1 MMIFFRYLL
10 SFFIIIVYF
19 ETAIQSVIA
28 KEQMDALPDY
38 EVLSLYEP
46 PVMTRVHAADG
57 SLMAEFATKN
67 RLYLP
72 IQSVPKILK
81 EAFIS
86 AEDKNFYSHFGLDPE
101 GLLRA
106 LINNI
111 RNIGSGKRPEGAS
124 TITQQVAK
132 NFLLNSEATLERK
145 LKEAILAMRIE
156 RTYSKDHILELYLN
170 EIYLG
175 RGTYGIAAASLTYF
189 NKSVNELT
197 LEQCAYLAAL
207 PKGPANYD
215 PFKNTK
221 RAIDRRNWVID
232 RMVAN
237 GYITREQGETAK
249 TKPLGATIRG
259 KDSYVFA
266 AEYFTEEV
274 RRRLMHR
281 YGAKTLYE
289 GGLSIRTTLDPHLQ
303 LFARRALHNGL
314 VKFDHSQGWRG
325 VYGHIEHINK
335 KDDWGI
341 ELANITGLSD
351 VPEWRLAVVLSA
363 NANKI
368 EIGLQPQREDTGLLS
383 KRREIAVLSE
393 DSSKWALNV
402 VKKNGYRKVVQNLSH
417 ILQVGDVIFVE
428 KIPNAKNVY
437 RLQQIPKVEGA
448 IVAMDPHTGRVLAM
462 VGGFS
467 FSASEFNRATQAY
480 RQPGSAFKPF
490 VYATALDN
498 GYTPA
503 SVVLDGPIEI
513 RQYNGEV
520 WQPKNYGGTF
530 AGPSTLRYGIE
541 HSRNL
546 MTIRLA
552 YDMGMPLVAE
562 YAERFGVVDK
572 LQPYLPM
579 ALGAAETTVLRMVTA
594 YSVIANGGRSI
605 NPSLID
611 RIQDRYGKTIYRHD
625 DRICEKCNA
634 QSWNNQSEPILI
646 DERDQV
652 LDPMTA
658 YQITSMMEGVVQRG
672 TAARLR
678 YLNRH
683 IAAKTGTTND
693 SKDVWFMGFTP
704 DLVVG
709 IFVGYDQPAPLG
721 YNGTGSSLAAPIFGE
736 FMEAAMK
743 GKPDVP
749 FKMPEGMILMPINR
763 KTGMLAEAGD
773 RDVIIEA
780 FKPGTGP
787 SDIYQVIGS
796 TNSFQEG
803 VPTITTSPQVNKA
816 LESGTGGL
824 Y

>member
-10 SFFIIIVYF
+10 SFVMLLGFFRAMI
-19 ETAIQSVIA
+19 E
-28 KEQMDALPDY
+28 DAFATDQANILPDY

-57 SLMAEFATKN
+57 SLMAEFATKH

-72 IQSVPKILK
+72 IQSIPKILK

-86 AEDKNFYSHFGLDPE
+86 AEDKNFYHHFGLDPE
-101 GLLRA
+101 GLSRA

-156 RTYSKDHILELYLN
+156 KTYSKEHILELYLN

-175 RGTYGIAAASLTYF
+175 RGTYGIAAAALTYF
-189 NKSVNELT
+189 NKSVNDLT
-197 LEQCAYLAAL
+197 LEECAYLAAL
-207 PKGPANYD
+207 PKGPGNYD
-215 PFKNTK
+215 PFKNTQ
-221 RAIDRRNWVID
+221 RAINRRNWVID
-232 RMVAN
+232 RMVTN
-237 GYITREQGETAK
+237 GYVTRDQGEKAK
-249 TKPLGATIRG
+249 NKPLGARLRG
-259 KDSYVFA
+259 SDSYVFA
-266 AEYFTEEV
+266 ADYFTEEV
-274 RRRLMHR
+274 RRRLMRR

-303 LFARRALHNGL
+303 ILARKALHDGL
-314 VKFDHSQGWRG
+314 IKFDHSQGWRG
-325 VYGHIEHINK
+325 AYNRIDK
-335 KDDWGI
+335 KDDWGG

-363 NANKI
+363 NANKV
-368 EIGLQPQREDTGLLS
+368 EIGLQPQRENSGLLS
-383 KRREIAVLSE
+383 KKRETAILSE
-393 DSSKWALNV
+393 KDSKWALNV
-402 VKKNGYRKVVQNLSH
+402 VKENGYRRVAHNLSQV
-417 ILQVGDVIFVE
+417 LQVGDVIFVE
-428 KIPNAKNVY
+428 KIPNTNNIY

-448 IVAMDPHTGRVLAM
+448 IVAMEPETGRVLAM

-467 FSASEFNRATQAY
+467 FSTSEFNRATQAY

-490 VYATALDN
+490 VYAAALDN

-513 RQYNGEV
+513 RQYNGEI
-520 WQPKNYGGTF
+520 WQPKNYGGTY

-552 YDMGMPLVAE
+552 YDMGMPLVSE
-562 YAERFGVVDK
+562 YAERFGIVDK

-579 ALGAAETTVLRMVTA
+579 ALGAGETTVLRMVTA

-605 NPSLID
+605 HPSLID

-625 DRICEKCNA
+625 DRLCENCNVQA
-634 QSWNNQSEPILI
+634 WDNQNEPKLI

-709 IFVGYDQPAPLG
+709 VFVGYDQPASLG

-736 FMEAAMK
+736 FMEGALK
-743 GKPDVP
+743 GKPNVP

-763 KTGMLAEAGD
+763 KTGMLAERGEQ
-773 RDVIIEA
+773 DVIIEA

-787 SDIYQVIGS
+787 ADIYQVIGG
-796 TNSFQEG
+796 TDSFQEG
-803 VPTITTSPQVNKA
+803 VPAMTTSPQVNKA

>member
-1 MMIFFRYLL
+1 MMIFLRYLL
-10 SFFIIIVYF
+10 RFFV
-19 ETAIQSVIA
+19 AIGLCGAIMWGVMTSGQA
-28 KEQMDALPDY
+28 NALPDY

-46 PVMTRVHAADG
+46 PVMTRVHASDG
-57 SLMAEFATKN
+57 RLMAEFATKH

-72 IQSVPKILK
+72 IQSIPKLVID
-81 EAFIS
+81 AFVS
-86 AEDKNFYSHFGLDPE
+86 AEDKNFYHHFGLDPE
-101 GLLRA
+101 GLSRA

-111 RNIGSGKRPEGAS
+111 RNIGSGRRPEGAS

-132 NFLLNSEATLERK
+132 NFLLSSETTLERK
-145 LKEAILAMRIE
+145 FKEAILAMRIE
-156 RTYSKDHILELYLN
+156 KTYSKDHILELYLN

-189 NKSVNELT
+189 NKSVNDLT

-215 PFKNTK
+215 PFKNTQ
-221 RAIDRRNWVID
+221 RAIERRNWVID
-232 RMVAN
+232 RMIAN
-237 GYITREQGETAK
+237 GYVTREQGEKAK
-249 TKPLGATIRG
+249 AKPLGATIRG
-259 KDSYVFA
+259 SDSYVFA
-266 AEYFTEEV
+266 ADYFTEEV
-274 RRRLMHR
+274 RRRLIHR

-303 LFARRALHNGL
+303 LIARRALHNGL
-314 VKFDHSQGWRG
+314 IRFDHAQGWRG
-325 VYGHIEHINK
+325 AYAHIDEK
-335 KDDWGI
+335 GDWGT

-351 VPEWRLAVVLSA
+351 VPEWRLAVVLST
-363 NANKI
+363 NPNKV
-368 EIGLQPQREDTGLLS
+368 EIGLQPQHEASGILS
-383 KRREIAVLSE
+383 QKREIAVLSE
-393 DSSKWALNV
+393 ADSKWALHV
-402 VKKNGYRKVVQNLSH
+402 VKENGYRKTVQNLSH
-417 ILQVGDVIFVE
+417 VLQVGDVIFVE
-428 KIPNAKNVY
+428 KLSNTNNTY

-448 IVAMDPHTGRVLAM
+448 IVAMEPHTGRVLAM

-467 FSASEFNRATQAY
+467 FAESEFNRATQAY

-490 VYATALDN
+490 VYAAALDN

-503 SVVLDGPIEI
+503 SVVLDGPIEV

-552 YDMGMPLVAE
+552 NDMGMPLVAE

-579 ALGAAETTVLRMVTA
+579 ALGAGETTVLRMVTA

-605 NPSLID
+605 KPSLID

-625 DRICEKCNA
+625 DRICENCNTN
-634 QSWNNQSEPILI
+634 SWNNQSEPTLI

-704 DLVVG
+704 DIVVG

-721 YNGTGSSLAAPIFGE
+721 YNGTGSSLAAPIFGD
-736 FMEAAMK
+736 FMVDALK

-749 FKMPEGMILMPINR
+749 FKMPKGMILMPINR
-763 KTGMLAEAGD
+763 KTGMLAERGD
-773 RDVIIEA
+773 QDVIIEA

-787 SDIYQVIGS
+787 ADIYQVIGS

-803 VPTITTSPQVNKA
+803 VPAVTTSPQVNKA

>member
-1 MMIFFRYLL
+1 MMIFLRYLL
-10 SFFIIIVYF
+10 RFFV
-19 ETAIQSVIA
+19 AIGLCGAIMWGVMTSGQA
-28 KEQMDALPDY
+28 NALPDY

-46 PVMTRVHAADG
+46 PVMTRVHASDG
-57 SLMAEFATKN
+57 RLMAEFATKH

-72 IQSVPKILK
+72 IQSIPKLVID
-81 EAFIS
+81 AFVS
-86 AEDKNFYSHFGLDPE
+86 AEDKNFYHHFGLDPE
-101 GLLRA
+101 GLSRA

-111 RNIGSGKRPEGAS
+111 RNIGSGRRPEGAS

-132 NFLLNSEATLERK
+132 NFLLSSETTLERK
-145 LKEAILAMRIE
+145 FKEAILAMRIE
-156 RTYSKDHILELYLN
+156 KTYSKDHILELYLN

-189 NKSVNELT
+189 NKSVNDLT

-215 PFKNTK
+215 PFKNTQ
-221 RAIDRRNWVID
+221 RAIERRNWVID
-232 RMVAN
+232 RMIAN
-237 GYITREQGETAK
+237 GYVTREQGEKAK
-249 TKPLGATIRG
+249 AKPLGATIRG
-259 KDSYVFA
+259 SDSYVFA
-266 AEYFTEEV
+266 ADYFTEEV
-274 RRRLMHR
+274 RRRLIHR

-303 LFARRALHNGL
+303 LIARRALHNGL
-314 VKFDHSQGWRG
+314 IRFDHAQGWRG
-325 VYGHIEHINK
+325 AYAHIDEK
-335 KDDWGI
+335 GDWGI

-351 VPEWRLAVVLSA
+351 VPEWRLAVVLST
-363 NANKI
+363 NPNKV
-368 EIGLQPQREDTGLLS
+368 EIGLQPQHEASGILS
-383 KRREIAVLSE
+383 QKREIAVLSE
-393 DSSKWALNV
+393 ADSKWALHV
-402 VKKNGYRKVVQNLSH
+402 VKENGYRKTVQNLSH
-417 ILQVGDVIFVE
+417 VLQVGDVIFVE
-428 KIPNAKNVY
+428 KLSNTNNTY

-448 IVAMDPHTGRVLAM
+448 IVAMEPHTGRVLAM

-467 FSASEFNRATQAY
+467 FAESEFNRATQAY

-490 VYATALDN
+490 VYAAALDN

-503 SVVLDGPIEI
+503 SVVLDGPIEV

-552 YDMGMPLVAE
+552 NDMGMPLVAE

-579 ALGAAETTVLRMVTA
+579 ALGAGETTVLRMVTA

-605 NPSLID
+605 KPSLID

-625 DRICEKCNA
+625 DRICENCNTN
-634 QSWNNQSEPILI
+634 SWNNQSEPTLI

-704 DLVVG
+704 DIVVG

-721 YNGTGSSLAAPIFGE
+721 YNGTGSSLAAPIFGD
-736 FMEAAMK
+736 FMVDALK

-749 FKMPEGMILMPINR
+749 FKMPKGMILMPINR
-763 KTGMLAEAGD
+763 KTGMLAERGD
-773 RDVIIEA
+773 QDVIIEA

-787 SDIYQVIGS
+787 ADIYQVIGS

-803 VPTITTSPQVNKA
+803 VPAVTTSPQVNKA

>member
-1 MMIFFRYLL
+1 MTIFLRYLL
-10 SFFIIIVYF
+10 SF
-19 ETAIQSVIA
+19 VIA
-28 KEQMDALPDY
+28 LGLWGAIMRGAIAKGQASALPDY

-46 PVMTRVHAADG
+46 PVMTRVHASDG
-57 SLMAEFATKN
+57 SLMAEFATKH

-72 IQSVPKILK
+72 IQSIPKLLK

-86 AEDKNFYSHFGLDPE
+86 AEDKNFYRHFGLDPE
-101 GLLRA
+101 GLSRA

-132 NFLLNSEATLERK
+132 NFLLSSDATLERK

-156 RTYSKDHILELYLN
+156 KTYSKDHILELYLN

-175 RGTYGIAAASLTYF
+175 HGTYGIAAASLTYF
-189 NKSVNELT
+189 NKSVNDLT

-215 PFKNTK
+215 PFKNTQ
-221 RAIDRRNWVID
+221 RAINRRNWVID

-237 GYITREQGETAK
+237 GYVTHEQGEKAK
-249 TKPLGATIRG
+249 ARPLGATMRG
-259 KDSYVFA
+259 SDSYVFA
-266 AEYFTEEV
+266 ADYFTEEV

-303 LFARRALHNGL
+303 LIARRALHNGL
-314 VKFDHSQGWRG
+314 IKFDHSQGWRG
-325 VYGHIEHINK
+325 AYNHIDK

-341 ELANITGLSD
+341 ELANIAGLSD

-363 NANKI
+363 TANRI
-368 EIGLQPQREDTGLLS
+368 EIGLQPKREASGLLS
-383 KRREIAVLSE
+383 TERETAVLSE
-393 DSSKWALNV
+393 ADSKWALHI
-402 VKKNGYRKVVQNLSH
+402 VKENGYRRTVQNLSH
-417 ILQVGDVIFVE
+417 VLQVGDVIFVE
-428 KIPNAKNVY
+428 KVSNTNNLY

-448 IVAMDPHTGRVLAM
+448 IVAMEPHTGRVLAM

-467 FSASEFNRATQAY
+467 FAASEFNRATQAY

-490 VYATALDN
+490 VYAAALDN

-541 HSRNL
+541 YSRNL
-546 MTIRLA
+546 MTVRLA
-552 YDMGMPLVAE
+552 NDMGMPLVAE
-562 YAERFGVVDK
+562 YAERFGIVDK

-625 DRICEKCNA
+625 DRICENCNA
-634 QSWNNQSEPILI
+634 QSWDNQSEPILI

-678 YLNRH
+678 FLNRH

-709 IFVGYDQPAPLG
+709 IFIGYDQPAPLG
-721 YNGTGSSLAAPIFGE
+721 YGGTGSSLAAPIFGE
-736 FMEAAMK
+736 FMEAALK

-749 FKMPEGMILMPINR
+749 FKMPKGMILMPINR
-763 KTGMLAEAGD
+763 KTGMLAEKGD
-773 RDVIIEA
+773 HDVIIEA

-787 SDIYQVIGS
+787 ADIYQVIGS
-796 TNSFQEG
+796 TDSFQEG
-803 VPTITTSPQVNKA
+803 IPLGTTSPQVNKA

>member
-1 MMIFFRYLL
+1 MMIFFRYFL
-10 SFFIIIVYF
+10 SFVITVVVGEVVIQG
-19 ETAIQSVIA
+19 AIAQ
-28 KEQMDALPDY
+28 EQTSALPDY

-46 PVMTRVHAADG
+46 SVMTRVHAADG
-57 SLMAEFATKN
+57 SLMAEFATKH

-72 IQSVPKILK
+72 IQSIPKILK

-86 AEDKNFYSHFGLDPE
+86 AEDKNFYRHFGLDPE
-101 GLLRA
+101 GLSRA

-132 NFLLNSEATLERK
+132 NFLLNSETTLERK

-156 RTYSKDHILELYLN
+156 KTYSKDHILELYLN

-189 NKSVNELT
+189 NKSVNDLT

-221 RAIDRRNWVID
+221 RAISRRNWVID
-232 RMVAN
+232 RMIAN
-237 GYITREQGETAK
+237 GYITREQGEKAK
-249 TKPLGATIRG
+249 ANPLGATMRG
-259 KDSYVFA
+259 SDSYVFA
-266 AEYFTEEV
+266 ADYFTEEV
-274 RRRLMHR
+274 RRHLMYR

-289 GGLSIRTTLDPHLQ
+289 GGLSIRTTLDPYLQ
-303 LFARRALHNGL
+303 LLARRALHNGL
-314 VKFDHSQGWRG
+314 IKFDHSQGWRG
-325 VYGHIEHINK
+325 AYDHLDK

-351 VPEWRLAVVLSA
+351 VPEWRLAVVLST
-363 NANKI
+363 NDNKV
-368 EIGLQPQREDTGLLS
+368 EIGLQPEREASGLLS
-383 KRREIAVLSE
+383 KKRETAILSE
-393 DSSKWALNV
+393 ADSKWALNV
-402 VKKNGYRKVVQNLSH
+402 VKENGHRKMVQNLSH

-428 KIPNAKNVY
+428 KVPNTNNIY
-437 RLQQIPKVEGA
+437 RLQQIPKVAGA
-448 IVAMDPHTGRVLAM
+448 FVAMEPRTGRVLAM

-467 FSASEFNRATQAY
+467 FAASEFNRATQAY

-490 VYATALDN
+490 VYAAALDN
-498 GYTPA
+498 GYTPS

-513 RQYNGEV
+513 RQYNGEI

-562 YAERFGVVDK
+562 YAERFGIVDK

-594 YSVIANGGRSI
+594 YSIIANGGRSI
-605 NPSLID
+605 KPSLID

-625 DRICEKCNA
+625 DRICENCYA
-634 QSWNNQSEPILI
+634 QSWDNQNEPTLL

-736 FMEAAMK
+736 FMAEALK

-763 KTGMLAEAGD
+763 KTGMLAERGD
-773 RDVIIEA
+773 HDVIIEA

-787 SDIYQVIGS
+787 ADIYQVIGS
-796 TNSFQEG
+796 TDSFQEG
-803 VPTITTSPQVNKA
+803 VPSGTTSPQVNKA

>member
-1 MMIFFRYLL
+1 MIIFFRYLL
-10 SFFIIIVYF
+10 KFVVAIGFLGATILLII
-19 ETAIQSVIA
+19 TRSQAS
-28 KEQMDALPDY
+28 KLPDY

-46 PVMTRVHAADG
+46 SVMTRVHASDG
-57 SLMAEFATKN
+57 SLMAEFATKY

-72 IQSVPKILK
+72 IQSIPKLLK
-81 EAFIS
+81 DAFIS
-86 AEDKNFYSHFGLDPE
+86 AEDKNFYHHFGLDPE

-106 LINNI
+106 LVNNI

-132 NFLLNSEATLERK
+132 NFLLSSDATLERK

-156 RTYSKDHILELYLN
+156 KTYSKDHILELYLN

-175 RGTYGIAAASLTYF
+175 RGTYGIAAASLIYF
-189 NKSVNELT
+189 HKSVNELT

-237 GYITREQGETAK
+237 GYVTFKQGEEAK
-249 TKPLGATIRG
+249 AKPLGVAIHNN
-259 KDSYVFA
+259 DSDIFTA
-266 AEYFTEEV
+266 DYFIEEV
-274 RRRLMHR
+274 RRHLIHR

-289 GGLSIRTTLDPHLQ
+289 GGLSVRTTLDPHLQ
-303 LFARRALHNGL
+303 LIARRALQNGL
-314 VKFDHSQGWRG
+314 IRFDHSQGWRG
-325 VYGHIEHINK
+325 PYEHIDKNN
-335 KDDWGI
+335 DWGVK
-341 ELANITGLSD
+341 LASIAKLND
-351 VPEWRLAVVLSA
+351 VPEWHLAVVLSA

-368 EIGLQPQREDTGLLS
+368 KIGLQPQREASGLISTKRDTA
-383 KRREIAVLSE
+383 ILSE
-393 DSSKWALNV
+393 ADSKWALRTIN
-402 VKKNGYRKVVQNLSH
+402 KNGYRKTVQDLSH
-417 ILQVGDVIFVE
+417 VLQVGDVIFVE
-428 KIPNAKNVY
+428 KISNADNLY

-448 IVAMDPHTGRVLAM
+448 IVAMEPHTGRVLAM

-467 FSASEFNRATQAY
+467 FAASEFNRATQAY

-490 VYATALDN
+490 VYAAALDN

-503 SVVLDGPIEI
+503 SVILDGPIEV
-513 RQYNGEV
+513 RQTNGEI

-541 HSRNL
+541 YSRNL
-546 MTIRLA
+546 MTVRLA

-572 LQPYLPM
+572 LLPYLPM
-579 ALGAAETTVLRMVTA
+579 ALGASETTVLRMVTA

-605 NPSLID
+605 KPSLID
-611 RIQDRYGKTIYRHD
+611 RIQDRYGRTIYRHD
-625 DRICEKCNA
+625 DRLCENCNA
-634 QSWNNQSEPILI
+634 QSWDNQHEPTLI

-672 TAARLR
+672 TAARLH

-683 IAAKTGTTND
+683 IAAKTGTTNN

-704 DLVVG
+704 DIVVG
-709 IFVGYDQPAPLG
+709 IFIGYDQPAPLG

-736 FMEAAMK
+736 FMQAALK

-749 FKMPEGMILMPINR
+749 FKMPKGMILMPINR
-763 KTGMLAEAGD
+763 KTGMRAEAGD

-787 SDIYQVIGS
+787 ADIYQVIDGI
-796 TNSFQEG
+796 TSFQEG
-803 VPTITTSPQVNKA
+803 VPSITISPQVNKA

>member
-1 MMIFFRYLL
+1 MMIFLRYLL
-10 SFFIIIVYF
+10 RFFV
-19 ETAIQSVIA
+19 AIGLCGAIMWGVMTSGQA
-28 KEQMDALPDY
+28 NALPDY

-46 PVMTRVHAADG
+46 PVMTRVHASDG
-57 SLMAEFATKN
+57 RLMAEFATKH

-72 IQSVPKILK
+72 IQSIPKLVID
-81 EAFIS
+81 AFVS
-86 AEDKNFYSHFGLDPE
+86 AEDKNFYHHFGLDPE
-101 GLLRA
+101 GLSRA

-111 RNIGSGKRPEGAS
+111 RNIGSGRRPEGAS

-132 NFLLNSEATLERK
+132 NFLLSSETTLERK
-145 LKEAILAMRIE
+145 FKEAILAMRIE
-156 RTYSKDHILELYLN
+156 KTYSKDHILELYLN

-189 NKSVNELT
+189 NKSVNDLT

-215 PFKNTK
+215 PFKNTQ
-221 RAIDRRNWVID
+221 RAIERRNWVID
-232 RMVAN
+232 RMIAN
-237 GYITREQGETAK
+237 GYVTREQGEKAK
-249 TKPLGATIRG
+249 AKPLGVTIRG
-259 KDSYVFA
+259 SDSYVFA
-266 AEYFTEEV
+266 ADYFTEEV
-274 RRRLMHR
+274 RRRLIHR

-303 LFARRALHNGL
+303 LIARRALHNGL
-314 VKFDHSQGWRG
+314 IRFDHAQGWRG
-325 VYGHIEHINK
+325 AYAHIDEK
-335 KDDWGI
+335 GDWGT

-351 VPEWRLAVVLSA
+351 VPEWRLAVVLST
-363 NANKI
+363 NPNKV
-368 EIGLQPQREDTGLLS
+368 EIGLQPQHEASGILS
-383 KRREIAVLSE
+383 QKREIAVLSE
-393 DSSKWALNV
+393 ADSKWALHV
-402 VKKNGYRKVVQNLSH
+402 VKENGYRKTVQNLSH
-417 ILQVGDVIFVE
+417 VLQVGDVIFVE
-428 KIPNAKNVY
+428 KLSNTNNTY

-448 IVAMDPHTGRVLAM
+448 IVAMEPHTGRVLAM

-467 FSASEFNRATQAY
+467 FAESEFNRATQAY

-490 VYATALDN
+490 VYAAALDN

-503 SVVLDGPIEI
+503 SVVLDGPIEV

-552 YDMGMPLVAE
+552 NDMGMPLVAE

-579 ALGAAETTVLRMVTA
+579 ALGAGETTVLRMVTA

-605 NPSLID
+605 KPSLID

-625 DRICEKCNA
+625 DRICENCNTN
-634 QSWNNQSEPILI
+634 SWNNQSEPTLI

-704 DLVVG
+704 DIVVG

-721 YNGTGSSLAAPIFGE
+721 YNGTGSSLAAPIFGD
-736 FMEAAMK
+736 FMVDALK

-749 FKMPEGMILMPINR
+749 FKMPKGMILMPINR
-763 KTGMLAEAGD
+763 KTGMLAERGD
-773 RDVIIEA
+773 QDVIIEA

-787 SDIYQVIGS
+787 ADIYQVIGS

-803 VPTITTSPQVNKA
+803 VPAVTTSPQVNKA

>member
-1 MMIFFRYLL
+1 MIIFFRYLL
-10 SFFIIIVYF
+10 SF
-19 ETAIQSVIA
+19 VITLGIEGAVAQGARA
-28 KEQMDALPDY
+28 KEQTTTLPDY

-57 SLMAEFATKN
+57 SLMAEFATKH

-72 IQSVPKILK
+72 IQSIPKTLK

-86 AEDKNFYSHFGLDPE
+86 AEDKNFYHHFGLDPE
-101 GLLRA
+101 GLSRA

-132 NFLLNSEATLERK
+132 NFLLSSEATLERK

-156 RTYSKDHILELYLN
+156 KTYSKDHILELYLN

-189 NKSVNELT
+189 NKSVNNLT

-215 PFKNTK
+215 PFKNTQ
-221 RAIDRRNWVID
+221 RAISRRNWVID

-237 GYITREQGETAK
+237 GYVTREQGEKAK

-259 KDSYVFA
+259 SDSYVFA
-266 AEYFTEEV
+266 ADYFTEEV
-274 RRRLMHR
+274 RRRLMNR
-281 YGAKTLYE
+281 YGTKTLYE

-303 LFARRALHNGL
+303 LLARRALHNGL

-325 VYGHIEHINK
+325 AYDHIDK

-351 VPEWRLAVVLSA
+351 VPEWRLAVVLSS
-363 NANKI
+363 NANKV
-368 EIGLQPQREDTGLLS
+368 EIGLQPQRETSGLLS
-383 KRREIAVLSE
+383 KKRETAVLSE
-393 DSSKWALNV
+393 EDSKWALHV
-402 VKKNGYRKVVQNLSH
+402 VKQDGHRRTVQNLSH
-417 ILQVGDVIFVE
+417 VLQIGDVIFVE
-428 KIPNAKNVY
+428 KIPNKNGIY

-448 IVAMDPHTGRVLAM
+448 VVAMEPHTGRVLAM

-467 FSASEFNRATQAY
+467 FAASEFNRATQAY

-490 VYATALDN
+490 VYAAALDN

-503 SVVLDGPIEI
+503 SVILDGPIEI
-513 RQYNGEV
+513 RQYNGEI

-541 HSRNL
+541 YSRNL

-562 YAERFGVVDK
+562 YAERFGLVDK

-579 ALGAAETTVLRMVTA
+579 ALGAGETTVLRMVTA
-594 YSVIANGGRSI
+594 YSVIANGGHSI

-625 DRICEKCNA
+625 DRLCEKCNA
-634 QSWNNQSEPILI
+634 QLWDNQSEPTLI

-658 YQITSMMEGVVQRG
+658 YQVTSMMEGVIQRG

-736 FMEAAMK
+736 FMEAALK

-749 FKMPEGMILMPINR
+749 FKMPEGMVLMPINR
-763 KTGMLAEAGD
+763 KTGMLAERGD

-787 SDIYQVIGS
+787 ADIYQVIGS

-803 VPTITTSPQVNKA
+803 VPSGTISPQVNKA
-816 LESGTGGL
+816 LESGTEGL

>member
-1 MMIFFRYLL
+1 MIIFFRYLL
-10 SFFIIIVYF
+10 CSIFMIYF
-19 ETAIQSVIA
+19 LGTMTQGVIA
-28 KEQMDALPDY
+28 KEQMSALPDY

-72 IQSVPKILK
+72 IQSIPKILK

-86 AEDKNFYSHFGLDPE
+86 AEDKNFYHHFGLDPV
-101 GLLRA
+101 GLSRA

-111 RNIGSGKRPEGAS
+111 SNIGSGKRLEGAS

-132 NFLLNSEATLERK
+132 NFLLNSEATLKRK

-175 RGTYGIAAASLTYF
+175 RGTYGIAAAALTYF
-189 NKSVNELT
+189 NKSVNDLT
-197 LEQCAYLAAL
+197 LEQCAYLASL

-215 PFKNTK
+215 PFKNTQ
-221 RAIDRRNWVID
+221 RAINRRNWVID
-232 RMVAN
+232 RMVTN
-237 GYITREQGETAK
+237 GYVTHEEAEKAK
-249 TKPLGATIRG
+249 AKPLGAMIRG
-259 KDSYVFA
+259 SESYVFA
-266 AEYFTEEV
+266 ADYFTEEV
-274 RRRLMHR
+274 RRRLMKR

-289 GGLSIRTTLDPHLQ
+289 GGLSVRTTLDPHLQ
-303 LFARRALHNGL
+303 LFAQRALRNGL
-314 VKFDHSQGWRG
+314 IRFDHSQGWRG
-325 VYGHIEHINK
+325 VYEHIDN
-335 KDDWGI
+335 KDDWGR
-341 ELANITGLSD
+341 ELAKITGLSD

-363 NANKI
+363 NANKV
-368 EIGLQPQREDTGLLS
+368 EIGLQPKRESSGLLS
-383 KRREIAVLSE
+383 KKRETAILSE
-393 DSSKWALNV
+393 DDSKWALNV
-402 VKKNGYRKVVQNLSH
+402 VDKNGYRRVVPNLTH
-417 ILQVGDVIFVE
+417 LLRVGDVIFVE
-428 KIPNAKNVY
+428 KVSATDRTY

-448 IVAMDPHTGRVLAM
+448 LVAMEPHTGRVLAM
-462 VGGFS
+462 MGGFS
-467 FSASEFNRATQAY
+467 FASSEFNRATQAY

-490 VYATALDN
+490 VYAAALDN

-503 SVVLDGPIEI
+503 SVILDGPIEI
-513 RQYNGEV
+513 RQTNGEI

-541 HSRNL
+541 YSRNL

-562 YAERFGVVDK
+562 YAERFGIVDK

-611 RIQDRYGKTIYRHD
+611 RVQDRYGTTIYRHD
-625 DRICEKCNA
+625 DRVCENCNA
-634 QSWNNQSEPILI
+634 QSWDNQMEPTLI

-658 YQITSMMEGVVQRG
+658 YQITSMMEGVFQRG

-678 YLNRH
+678 FLNRH
-683 IAAKTGTTND
+683 VAAKTGTTND

-709 IFVGYDQPAPLG
+709 IFIGYDQPAPLG
-721 YNGTGSSLAAPIFGE
+721 YSGTGSSLAAPIFGE
-736 FMEAAMK
+736 FMDAALK

-749 FKMPEGMILMPINR
+749 FKMPKGMILMPINR
-763 KTGMLAEAGD
+763 RTGMLAEAGD

-787 SDIYQVIGS
+787 ADIYKVIGGA
-796 TNSFQEG
+796 NSFQEG
-803 VPTITTSPQVNKA
+803 FSSGTASPQVNKA
-816 LESGTGGL
+816 LESGADGL

>member
-1 MMIFFRYLL
+1 MIFFRYFLK
-10 SFFIIIVYF
+10 IIVIF
-19 ETAIQSVIA
+19 GFFGIVLTKSQAS
-28 KEQMDALPDY
+28 ALPDY

-46 PVMTRVHAADG
+46 PVMTRVHASDG
-57 SLMAEFATKN
+57 SLIAEFATKH

-72 IQSVPKILK
+72 IQSIPKMLK
-81 EAFIS
+81 DAFIS
-86 AEDKNFYSHFGLDPE
+86 AEDKNFYRHFGLDPE
-101 GLLRA
+101 GFSRA

-111 RNIGSGKRPEGAS
+111 RNIGSGQRPEGAS

-132 NFLLNSEATLERK
+132 NFLLNSDATFERK
-145 LKEAILAMRIE
+145 FKEAILAMRIE

-175 RGTYGIAAASLTYF
+175 RGSYGVAAASLVYF
-189 NKSVNELT
+189 NKSVNDLT
-197 LEQCAYLAAL
+197 LEQSAYLASL

-215 PFKNTK
+215 PFKYTQ

-237 GYITREQGETAK
+237 GYATFEQGKKAK
-249 TKPLGATIRG
+249 EKPLGVVTRNNDSHIFSADYFVEEIRRHLIR
-259 KDSYVFA
+259 D
-266 AEYFTEEV
+266 
-274 RRRLMHR
+274 

-289 GGLSIRTTLDPHLQ
+289 GGLSVRTTLDPNLQ
-303 LFARRALHNGL
+303 LVARRALQNGL
-314 VKFDHSQGWRG
+314 IKFDHSQGWRG
-325 VYGHIEHINK
+325 AYKHINEK
-335 KDDWGI
+335 GDWGTK
-341 ELANITGLSD
+341 LADIPGLND
-351 VPEWRLAVVLSA
+351 VPEWKLAIVLSTH
-363 NANKI
+363 ANKI
-368 EIGLQPQREDTGLLS
+368 EIGLQPQRESSGTLS
-383 KRREIAVLSE
+383 KKREIAVLSE
-393 DSSKWALNV
+393 EDSKWALKVINENGS
-402 VKKNGYRKVVQNLSH
+402 KKSVPNLSH
-417 ILQVGDVIFVE
+417 ILHVGDVIFVE
-428 KIPNAKNVY
+428 KVPNISNTY

-448 IVAMDPHTGRVLAM
+448 IIAMEPHTGRVLAM

-490 VYATALDN
+490 VYAAALDN
-498 GYTPA
+498 GYTPS
-503 SVVLDGPIEI
+503 SVILDGPIEV
-513 RQYNGEV
+513 RQVNGEI

-541 HSRNL
+541 YSRNL

-552 YDMGMPLVAE
+552 HDMGMPLVAE
-562 YAERFGVVDK
+562 YAERFGIVDK

-605 NPSLID
+605 KPSLID

-625 DRICEKCNA
+625 NRLCENCNVE
-634 QSWNNQSEPILI
+634 SWNNQTEPTLI

-658 YQITSMMEGVVQRG
+658 YQITSMMEGAVQRG
-672 TAARLR
+672 TAAHLH

-704 DLVVG
+704 DIVVG
-709 IFVGYDQPAPLG
+709 IFIGYDRPAPLG
-721 YNGTGSSLAAPIFGE
+721 YGTGSSLAAPIFGE
-736 FMEAAMK
+736 FMQAALK
-743 GKPDVP
+743 DKPDVP
-749 FKMPEGMILMPINR
+749 FKMPKGMILMPINR
-763 KTGMLAEAGD
+763 RTGMLAEEGD
-773 RDVIIEA
+773 NNVIIEA

-787 SDIYQVIGS
+787 ADIYQVIDGS
-796 TNSFQEG
+796 GSFQEG
-803 VPTITTSPQVNKA
+803 LPSTTISPQVNKA
-816 LESGTGGL
+816 LESGAGGL

>member
-10 SFFIIIVYF
+10 SFVMLLGFCC
-19 ETAIQSVIA
+19 AMIQ
-28 KEQMDALPDY
+28 DALATDQANILPDY

-57 SLMAEFATKN
+57 SLMAEFATKH

-72 IQSVPKILK
+72 IQSIPKILK

-86 AEDKNFYSHFGLDPE
+86 AEDKNFYHHFGLDPE
-101 GLLRA
+101 GLSRA
-106 LINNI
+106 LVNNI

-156 RTYSKDHILELYLN
+156 KTYSKEHILELYLN

-175 RGTYGIAAASLTYF
+175 RGTYGIAAAALTYF
-189 NKSVNELT
+189 NKSVNDLT
-197 LEQCAYLAAL
+197 LEECAYLAAL
-207 PKGPANYD
+207 PKGPGNYD
-215 PFKNTK
+215 PFKNTQ
-221 RAIDRRNWVID
+221 RAINRRNWVID
-232 RMVAN
+232 RMVTN
-237 GYITREQGETAK
+237 GYVTREQGEKAK
-249 TKPLGATIRG
+249 TKLLGARLRG
-259 KDSYVFA
+259 SDSYVFA
-266 AEYFTEEV
+266 ADYFTEEV
-274 RRRLMHR
+274 RRRLMRR

-303 LFARRALHNGL
+303 ILARKALHNGL
-314 VKFDHSQGWRG
+314 IKFDHSQGWRG
-325 VYGHIEHINK
+325 AYDRIDK
-335 KDDWGI
+335 KDDWGG

-363 NANKI
+363 NANKV
-368 EIGLQPQREDTGLLS
+368 EIGLQPKRENSGLLS
-383 KRREIAVLSE
+383 KKRETAILSE
-393 DSSKWALNV
+393 KDSKWALNV
-402 VKKNGYRKVVQNLSH
+402 VKENGYRRIAHNLSQV
-417 ILQVGDVIFVE
+417 LQVGDVIFVE
-428 KIPNAKNVY
+428 KIPNANNIY

-448 IVAMDPHTGRVLAM
+448 IVAMEPETGRVLAM

-490 VYATALDN
+490 VYAAALDN

-513 RQYNGEV
+513 RQYNGEI
-520 WQPKNYGGTF
+520 WQPKNYGGTY

-552 YDMGMPLVAE
+552 YDMGMPLVSE
-562 YAERFGVVDK
+562 YAERFGIVDK

-579 ALGAAETTVLRMVTA
+579 ALGAGETTVLRMVTA

-605 NPSLID
+605 HPSLID

-625 DRICEKCNA
+625 DRLCENCNV
-634 QSWNNQSEPILI
+634 QTWDNQNEPKLI

-709 IFVGYDQPAPLG
+709 VFVGYDQPAPLG

-736 FMEAAMK
+736 FMEGALK
-743 GKPDVP
+743 GKPNVP

-763 KTGMLAEAGD
+763 KTGMLAERGEQ
-773 RDVIIEA
+773 DVIIEA

-787 SDIYQVIGS
+787 ADIYQVIGG

-803 VPTITTSPQVNKA
+803 VPAMTTSPQVNKA

>member
-1 MMIFFRYLL
+1 MMIFFKYLL
-10 SFFIIIVYF
+10 SFFV
-19 ETAIQSVIA
+19 AIWFWGEITRVA
-28 KEQMDALPDY
+28 MAGDKADTLPDY

-46 PVMTRVHAADG
+46 PVMTRIHASDG

-72 IQSVPKILK
+72 IQSIPKLLK

-86 AEDKNFYSHFGLDPE
+86 AEDKNFYQHFGLDPE
-101 GLLRA
+101 GLSRA

-132 NFLLNSEATLERK
+132 NFLLSSDATLERK

-175 RGTYGIAAASLTYF
+175 RSTYGIAAASLTYF
-189 NKSVNELT
+189 NKSVNDLT
-197 LEQCAYLAAL
+197 LEQCAYLASL

-215 PFKNTK
+215 PFKNAQ
-221 RAIDRRNWVID
+221 RALNRRNWVID

-237 GYITREQGETAK
+237 GYVTREQGEEAK
-249 TKPLGATIRG
+249 AKPLGAIMRG
-259 KDSYVFA
+259 SDNYVFA
-266 AEYFTEEV
+266 ADYFTEEV
-274 RRRLMHR
+274 RRRLVHR

-289 GGLSIRTTLDPHLQ
+289 GGLSVRTTLDPNLQ
-303 LFARRALHNGL
+303 LIARRALHNGL
-314 VKFDHSQGWRG
+314 IKFDRLQGWRG
-325 VYGHIEHINK
+325 AYKHIDK
-335 KDDWGI
+335 KDDWGV
-341 ELANITGLSD
+341 ELANIAGLSD
-351 VPEWRLAVVLSA
+351 VPEWRLAIVLSA
-363 NANKI
+363 NANRI
-368 EIGLQPQREDTGLLS
+368 EIGLQPQREASGLLS
-383 KRREIAVLSE
+383 KKRETAVLSE
-393 DSSKWALNV
+393 VDSKWALHIA
-402 VKKNGYRKVVQNLSH
+402 KEDGYQKAVPSLSH
-417 ILQVGDVIFVE
+417 VLRVGDVIFVE
-428 KIPNAKNVY
+428 KVSNTNNTY

-448 IVAMDPHTGRVLAM
+448 IVAMEPHTGRVLAM
-462 VGGFS
+462 IGGFS
-467 FSASEFNRATQAY
+467 FAVSEFNRATQAY

-490 VYATALDN
+490 VYAAALDN

-513 RQYNGEV
+513 RQYNGEI

-541 HSRNL
+541 YSRNL

-552 YDMGMPLVAE
+552 NDMGMPLVAE
-562 YAERFGVVDK
+562 YAERFGLIDK

-579 ALGAAETTVLRMVTA
+579 ALGAGETTVLRMVTA

-625 DRICEKCNA
+625 DRLCENCNTA
-634 QSWNNQSEPILI
+634 LWDNQKEPTLI

-658 YQITSMMEGVVQRG
+658 YQITSMMEGVIQRG

-683 IAAKTGTTND
+683 IAGKTGTTND

-709 IFVGYDQPAPLG
+709 IFIGYDQPAPLG
-721 YNGTGSSLAAPIFGE
+721 FNGTGSTLAAPVFGD
-736 FMEAAMK
+736 FMEAALK
-743 GKPDVP
+743 GKPDVS

-763 KTGMLAEAGD
+763 KTGMLTERGD
-773 RDVIIEA
+773 NDVIIEA

-787 SDIYQVIGS
+787 ADIYQVIGS

>member
-1 MMIFFRYLL
+1 MQFG
-10 SFFIIIVYF
+10 IV
-19 ETAIQSVIA
+19 TSAQAS
-28 KEQMDALPDY
+28 ALPDY

-46 PVMTRVHAADG
+46 PVMSRVHAADG
-57 SLMAEFATKN
+57 SLIAEFATKY

-72 IQSVPKILK
+72 IQSVPKLLK

-101 GLLRA
+101 GLSRA

-111 RNIGSGKRPEGAS
+111 RNVGSGKRPEGAS

-132 NFLLNSEATLERK
+132 NFLLNSDATFERK
-145 LKEAILAMRIE
+145 FKEAILAMRIE
-156 RTYSKDHILELYLN
+156 KTYSKDHILELYLN

-175 RGTYGIAAASLTYF
+175 RGAYGIAAASLVYF
-189 NKSVNELT
+189 NRSVSDLT

-215 PFKNTK
+215 PFRHTK

-232 RMVAN
+232 RMIKN
-237 GYITREQGETAK
+237 GYVTFEQGKKAK
-249 TKPLGATIRG
+249 EKPLGVSIRDG
-259 KDSYVFA
+259 DNHVFTA
-266 AEYFTEEV
+266 DYFVEEI
-274 RRRLMHR
+274 RRNLIRD

-289 GGLSIRTTLDPHLQ
+289 GGLSVRTTLDPHLQ
-303 LFARRALHNGL
+303 FIARRALQKGL

-325 VYGHIEHINK
+325 AYKHIDK
-335 KDDWGI
+335 KGDWGLA
-341 ELANITGLSD
+341 LANIPGLND
-351 VPEWRLAVVLSA
+351 VPEWRLAVVLSVS
-363 NANKI
+363 ANKI
-368 EIGLQPQREDTGLLS
+368 EIGLQPQYESSGLLS
-383 KRREIAVLSE
+383 KKREIAVLSE
-393 DSSKWALNV
+393 DDSKWALKSAHENEDQ
-402 VKKNGYRKVVQNLSH
+402 KISENLSH
-417 ILQVGDVIFVE
+417 VLRVGDVVFVE
-428 KIPNAKNVY
+428 KVSNTGHAY

-448 IVAMDPHTGRVLAM
+448 LIAMEPRTGRVLAM
-462 VGGFS
+462 IGGFS
-467 FSASEFNRATQAY
+467 FSNSEFNRATQAY

-490 VYATALDN
+490 VYAAALDN

-503 SVVLDGPIEI
+503 SVILDGPVEV
-513 RQYNGEV
+513 RQMNGEI

-541 HSRNL
+541 YSRNL

-552 YDMGMPLVAE
+552 HDMGMPLVAE
-562 YAERFGVVDK
+562 YAERFGIVDR
-572 LQPYLPM
+572 LRPYLPM

-605 NPSLID
+605 KPSLID

-625 DRICEKCNA
+625 ERLCANCNVE
-634 QSWNNQSEPILI
+634 SWNNQKEPTLI
-646 DERDQV
+646 DERDQI

-658 YQITSMMEGVVQRG
+658 YQITSMMEGAVQRG
-672 TAARLR
+672 TAAHLH
-678 YLNRH
+678 YLKRH

-709 IFVGYDQPAPLG
+709 IFIGYDRPAPLG
-721 YNGTGSSLAAPIFGE
+721 YGTGSSLAAPIFGE
-736 FMEAAMK
+736 FMKAALK
-743 GKPDVP
+743 NKPNLP

-763 KTGMLAEAGD
+763 RTGMLAEAGD
-773 RDVIIEA
+773 PNVIIEA

-787 SDIYQVIGS
+787 ADIYQVIDGS
-796 TNSFQEG
+796 NFFQEG
-803 VPTITTSPQVNKA
+803 LPSTTISPQVNKA

>member
-1 MMIFFRYLL
+1 MMIFFRYFL
-10 SFFIIIVYF
+10 SFVITVVVGEAVIQG
-19 ETAIQSVIA
+19 AIAQ
-28 KEQMDALPDY
+28 EQTSALPDY

-46 PVMTRVHAADG
+46 SVMTRVHAADG
-57 SLMAEFATKN
+57 SLMAEFATKH

-72 IQSVPKILK
+72 IQSIPKILK

-86 AEDKNFYSHFGLDPE
+86 AEDKNFYRHFGLDPE
-101 GLLRA
+101 GLSRA

-132 NFLLNSEATLERK
+132 NFLLNSETTLERK

-156 RTYSKDHILELYLN
+156 KTYSKDHILELYLN

-189 NKSVNELT
+189 NKSVNDLT

-221 RAIDRRNWVID
+221 RAISRRNWVID
-232 RMVAN
+232 RMIAN
-237 GYITREQGETAK
+237 GYITREQGEKAK
-249 TKPLGATIRG
+249 ANPLGATMRG
-259 KDSYVFA
+259 SDSYVFA
-266 AEYFTEEV
+266 ADYFTEEV
-274 RRRLMHR
+274 RRRLMYR

-303 LFARRALHNGL
+303 LLARRALHNGL
-314 VKFDHSQGWRG
+314 IKFDHSQGWRG
-325 VYGHIEHINK
+325 AYDNIDK

-351 VPEWRLAVVLSA
+351 VPEWRLAVVLST
-363 NANKI
+363 NDNKV
-368 EIGLQPQREDTGLLS
+368 EIGLQPEREASGLLS
-383 KRREIAVLSE
+383 KKRETAILSE
-393 DSSKWALNV
+393 ADSKWALNV
-402 VKKNGYRKVVQNLSH
+402 VKENGHRRVVQNLSH
-417 ILQVGDVIFVE
+417 VLQVGDVVFVE
-428 KIPNAKNVY
+428 KVPNTNSVY

-448 IVAMDPHTGRVLAM
+448 VVAMEPHTGRVLAM

-467 FSASEFNRATQAY
+467 FAASEFNRATQAY

-490 VYATALDN
+490 VYAAALDN

-513 RQYNGEV
+513 RQYNGDI

-562 YAERFGVVDK
+562 YAERFGIVDK

-605 NPSLID
+605 KPSLID

-625 DRICEKCNA
+625 DRICENCHA
-634 QSWNNQSEPILI
+634 QSWDNQSEPTLL

-709 IFVGYDQPAPLG
+709 IFIGYDQPAPLG

-736 FMEAAMK
+736 FVGEALK

-763 KTGMLAEAGD
+763 KTGMLAERGD
-773 RDVIIEA
+773 HDVIIEA

-787 SDIYQVIGS
+787 ADIYQVIGS
-796 TNSFQEG
+796 TDSFQEG
-803 VPTITTSPQVNKA
+803 VPSGTTSPQVNKA

>member
-10 SFFIIIVYF
+10 SFVIILGFWKTV
-19 ETAIQSVIA
+19 IQEAIA
-28 KEQMDALPDY
+28 KEQENVLPDY

-57 SLMAEFATKN
+57 SLMAEFATKH

-72 IQSVPKILK
+72 IQSIPKILK

-86 AEDKNFYSHFGLDPE
+86 AEDKNFYHHFGLDPE
-101 GLLRA
+101 GLSRA

-132 NFLLNSEATLERK
+132 NFLLSSETTLERK

-189 NKSVNELT
+189 NKSVNDLT

-221 RAIDRRNWVID
+221 RAVSRRNWVID
-232 RMVAN
+232 RMIAN
-237 GYITREQGETAK
+237 GYVTREQGEKAK
-249 TKPLGATIRG
+249 TKPLGTTMRG
-259 KDSYVFA
+259 SDSYVFA
-266 AEYFTEEV
+266 ADYFTEEV
-274 RRRLMHR
+274 RRRLMYR

-314 VKFDHSQGWRG
+314 TKFDHLQGWRG
-325 VYGHIEHINK
+325 AYGHIEK

-341 ELANITGLSD
+341 ELANIAGLSD
-351 VPEWRLAVVLSA
+351 VPEWRLAVVLSTS
-363 NANKI
+363 ANKV
-368 EIGLQPQREDTGLLS
+368 EIGLQPKREASGLLS
-383 KRREIAVLSE
+383 KKRETAILSE
-393 DSSKWALNV
+393 ADSKWALNI
-402 VKKNGYRKVVQNLSH
+402 VKENGSRRVVQNLSRV
-417 ILQVGDVIFVE
+417 LQVGDVIFVE
-428 KIPNAKNVY
+428 KVSNTNNIY

-448 IVAMDPHTGRVLAM
+448 VVAMEPHTGRVLAM

-467 FSASEFNRATQAY
+467 FAASEFNRATQAY

-490 VYATALDN
+490 VYAAALDN

-562 YAERFGVVDK
+562 YAERFGIVDK

-605 NPSLID
+605 KPSLID

-625 DRICEKCNA
+625 DRICENCHA
-634 QSWNNQSEPILI
+634 QSWDNQSEPILI

-736 FMEAAMK
+736 FMAEALK

-749 FKMPEGMILMPINR
+749 FRMPEGMILMPINR
-763 KTGMLAEAGD
+763 KTGMLAERRD
-773 RDVIIEA
+773 HDVIIEA

-787 SDIYQVIGS
+787 ADIYQVIGS
-796 TNSFQEG
+796 MDSFQEG
-803 VPTITTSPQVNKA
+803 VPSGTTSPQVNKA

>member
-1 MMIFFRYLL
+1 MIIFFRYLL
-10 SFFIIIVYF
+10 RFVITIGVVG
-19 ETAIQSVIA
+19 AIGQKVIA
-28 KEQMDALPDY
+28 KEPTSALPDY

-46 PVMTRVHAADG
+46 AVMTRVHASDG
-57 SLMAEFATKN
+57 RLMAEFATKR

-72 IQSVPKILK
+72 IESIPELLK
-81 EAFIS
+81 NAFIS
-86 AEDKNFYSHFGLDPE
+86 AEDKNFYHHFGLDPG
-101 GLLRA
+101 GLSRA

-132 NFLLNSEATLERK
+132 NFLLSSDATLERK
-145 LKEAILAMRIE
+145 FKEAILAMRIE
-156 RTYSKDHILELYLN
+156 KTYSKDHILELYLN

-175 RGTYGIAAASLTYF
+175 RSTYGVAAAALTYF
-189 NKSVNELT
+189 NKSVNDLT
-197 LEQCAYLAAL
+197 LEQCAYLASL

-215 PFKNTK
+215 PFKNTQ
-221 RAIDRRNWVID
+221 RAINRRNWVID

-237 GYITREQGETAK
+237 GYVTHEQGEKAK
-249 TKPLGATIRG
+249 EKPLGATMRG
-259 KDSYVFA
+259 SDNYVFA
-266 AEYFTEEV
+266 ADYFTEEV

-289 GGLSIRTTLDPHLQ
+289 GGFSIRTTLDPQLQ
-303 LFARRALHNGL
+303 LIARRALHDGL
-314 VKFDHSQGWRG
+314 IKFDHSQGWRG
-325 VYGHIEHINK
+325 AYKHIDKSN
-335 KDDWGI
+335 DWGT

-351 VPEWRLAVVLSA
+351 VPEWRLAVVLST
-363 NANKI
+363 NANKVK
-368 EIGLQPQREDTGLLS
+368 IGLQPQREASGLLS
-383 KRREIAVLSE
+383 TKREIAVLSE
-393 DSSKWALNV
+393 TDSKWAL
-402 VKKNGYRKVVQNLSH
+402 KENGTWKTVRDLSH
-417 ILQVGDVIFVE
+417 LLEVGDVVFVE
-428 KIPNAKNVY
+428 KASNTENIY
-437 RLQQIPKVEGA
+437 RLQQIPKIEGA
-448 IVAMDPHTGRVLAM
+448 IVAMEPHTGRVLAM

-467 FSASEFNRATQAY
+467 FATSEFNRATQAY
-480 RQPGSAFKPF
+480 RQPGSAFKPI
-490 VYATALDN
+490 VYAAALDN

-513 RQYNGEV
+513 RQYNGEI

-541 HSRNL
+541 YSRNL
-546 MTIRLA
+546 MTVRLA

-562 YAERFGVVDK
+562 YAERFGIVDK

-605 NPSLID
+605 HPSLID

-625 DRICEKCNA
+625 DRICENCNA
-634 QSWNNQSEPILI
+634 EFWDNQSEPILT

-672 TAARLR
+672 TAARLQ

-709 IFVGYDQPAPLG
+709 IFIGYDQPAPLG
-721 YNGTGSSLAAPIFGE
+721 HNGTGSSLAAPVFGE
-736 FMEAAMK
+736 FMETALK

-787 SDIYQVIGS
+787 ADIYQVIGS
-796 TNSFQEG
+796 TSSFQEG
-803 VPTITTSPQVNKA
+803 IPAKTTSPQVNKA

>member
-1 MMIFFRYLL
+1 M
-10 SFFIIIVYF
+10 S
-19 ETAIQSVIA
+19 
-28 KEQMDALPDY
+28 ALPDY

-57 SLMAEFATKN
+57 SLMAEFATKH

-72 IQSVPKILK
+72 IQSIPKLLK
-81 EAFIS
+81 DAFIS
-86 AEDKNFYSHFGLDPE
+86 AEDKNFYHHFGLDPE
-101 GLLRA
+101 GLSRA

-132 NFLLNSEATLERK
+132 NFLLSSETTLERK

-156 RTYSKDHILELYLN
+156 KTYSKDHILELYLN

-189 NKSVNELT
+189 NKSVNDLT
-197 LEQCAYLAAL
+197 LEQCAFLAAL

-215 PFKNTK
+215 PFKNTQ
-221 RAIDRRNWVID
+221 RAINRRNWVID

-237 GYITREQGETAK
+237 GYVTREQGEKAK
-249 TKPLGATIRG
+249 AEPLGAALRG
-259 KDSYVFA
+259 SDSYVFA
-266 AEYFTEEV
+266 ADYFTEEV

-281 YGAKTLYE
+281 YGAKILYE

-303 LFARRALHNGL
+303 LLAQRALRNGL
-314 VKFDHSQGWRG
+314 IKFDHTQGWRG
-325 VYGHIEHINK
+325 AYEHIDK

-363 NANKI
+363 NANKV
-368 EIGLQPQREDTGLLS
+368 EIGLQPQREASGLLS
-383 KRREIAVLSE
+383 TKRETAVLSE
-393 DSSKWALNV
+393 ADSKWALHI
-402 VKKNGYRKVVQNLSH
+402 VKENGYRRTVQNLSH
-417 ILQVGDVIFVE
+417 VLQVGDVIFVE
-428 KIPNAKNVY
+428 KVSNTNNTY

-448 IVAMDPHTGRVLAM
+448 VVAMEPHTGRVLAM

-467 FSASEFNRATQAY
+467 FAASEFNRATQAY

-490 VYATALDN
+490 VYAAALDN

-503 SVVLDGPIEI
+503 SVILDGPIEI
-513 RQYNGEV
+513 RQFNGEI

-562 YAERFGVVDK
+562 YAERFGIVDK

-579 ALGAAETTVLRMVTA
+579 ALGAGETTVLRMVTA

-625 DRICEKCNA
+625 DRICENCHA
-634 QSWNNQSEPILI
+634 QAWNNQSEPTLI

-678 YLNRH
+678 FLNRH
-683 IAAKTGTTND
+683 MAAKTGTTND

-709 IFVGYDQPAPLG
+709 VFVGYDQPAPLG

-736 FMEAAMK
+736 FMAEALK

-749 FKMPEGMILMPINR
+749 FKMPEGMVLMPINR
-763 KTGMLAEAGD
+763 KTGMLAERGD
-773 RDVIIEA
+773 HDVIIEA

-787 SDIYQVIGS
+787 ADIYQVIGS
-796 TNSFQEG
+796 TDSFQEG
-803 VPTITTSPQVNKA
+803 IPLGTTSPQVNKA

>member
-1 MMIFFRYLL
+1 MTIGFWGA
-10 SFFIIIVYF
+10 V
-19 ETAIQSVIA
+19 IQGAIA
-28 KEQMDALPDY
+28 KEPTSALPDY

-46 PVMTRVHAADG
+46 PVMTRVHASDG
-57 SLMAEFATKN
+57 SLMAEFATKR

-72 IQSVPKILK
+72 IQSIPKLLK
-81 EAFIS
+81 DAFVS
-86 AEDKNFYSHFGLDPE
+86 AEDKNFYHHFGLDPE
-101 GLLRA
+101 GLSRA

-132 NFLLNSEATLERK
+132 NFLLSSDATLERK

-156 RTYSKDHILELYLN
+156 KTYSKDHILELYLN

-175 RGTYGIAAASLTYF
+175 RSTYGIAAASLTYF
-189 NKSVNELT
+189 NKSVNDLT

-215 PFKNTK
+215 PFKNTQ
-221 RAIDRRNWVID
+221 RALNRRNWVID

-237 GYITREQGETAK
+237 GYVTREQGKKAK
-249 TKPLGATIRG
+249 EKPLGATLRG
-259 KDSYVFA
+259 SDSYVFA
-266 AEYFTEEV
+266 ADYFTEEV

-289 GGLSIRTTLDPHLQ
+289 GGLSIRTTLDPSLQ
-303 LFARRALHNGL
+303 LIARRALHNGL
-314 VKFDHSQGWRG
+314 IKFDHSQGWRG
-325 VYGHIEHINK
+325 AYKHIDK
-335 KDDWGI
+335 SDDWGI

-351 VPEWRLAVVLSA
+351 VPEWRLAVVLSMK
-363 NANKI
+363 ANKI
-368 EIGLQPQREDTGLLS
+368 EIGLQPQHEDSGLLS
-383 KRREIAVLSE
+383 TKRETAILSE
-393 DSSKWALNV
+393 ADSKWALNV
-402 VKKNGYRKVVQNLSH
+402 IKENGYRKTVRDLSH
-417 ILQVGDVIFVE
+417 VLQVGDVIFVE
-428 KIPNAKNVY
+428 KTSNTENIY

-448 IVAMDPHTGRVLAM
+448 IVAMEPHTGRVLAM

-467 FSASEFNRATQAY
+467 FAASEFNRATQAY

-490 VYATALDN
+490 VYAAALDN

-503 SVVLDGPIEI
+503 SVILDGPIEI
-513 RQYNGEV
+513 RQYNGEI

-562 YAERFGVVDK
+562 YAERFGIVDK

-579 ALGAAETTVLRMVTA
+579 ALGAGETTVLRMVTA

-605 NPSLID
+605 HPSLID

-625 DRICEKCNA
+625 DRLCENCNA
-634 QSWNNQSEPILI
+634 ASWDNQNEPTLI

-672 TAARLR
+672 TAARLH

-709 IFVGYDQPAPLG
+709 IFLGYDQPTPLG

-736 FMEAAMK
+736 FMAKALK

-763 KTGMLAEAGD
+763 KTGMLAESGD
-773 RDVIIEA
+773 HDVIIEA

-787 SDIYQVIGS
+787 ADIYQVIGG

-803 VPTITTSPQVNKA
+803 IPATTTSPQVNKA

>member
-1 MMIFFRYLL
+1 MVGKAM
-10 SFFIIIVYF
+10 
-19 ETAIQSVIA
+19 IQSVIA
-28 KEQMDALPDY
+28 QEQKSALPDY
-38 EVLSLYEP
+38 EILALYEP
-46 PVMTRVHAADG
+46 SVMTRVHAADG
-57 SLMAEFATKN
+57 SLMAEFATKH

-72 IQSVPKILK
+72 IQSIPKILK

-86 AEDKNFYSHFGLDPE
+86 AEDKNFYRHFGLDPE
-101 GLLRA
+101 GLSRA

-132 NFLLNSEATLERK
+132 NFLLSSEVTLERK

-156 RTYSKDHILELYLN
+156 KTYSKDHILELYLN

-175 RGTYGIAAASLTYF
+175 RGNYGIAAASLSYF
-189 NKSVNELT
+189 NKSVNDLT

-215 PFKNTK
+215 PFRNTQ
-221 RAIDRRNWVID
+221 RAINRRNWVID

-237 GYITREQGETAK
+237 GYVPHEQGEKAK
-249 TKPLGATIRG
+249 AKPLGATIRG
-259 KDSYVFA
+259 NDNYVFA
-266 AEYFTEEV
+266 ADYFTEEV
-274 RRRLMHR
+274 RRRLINR

-303 LFARRALHNGL
+303 FLARRALHNGL

-325 VYGHIEHINK
+325 AYDHIDK

-341 ELANITGLSD
+341 ELANITGLRD
-351 VPEWRLAVVLSA
+351 VPEWHLAVVLSTD
-363 NANKI
+363 NNKV
-368 EIGLQPQREDTGLLS
+368 EIGLQPQREASGLLS
-383 KRREIAVLSE
+383 KKRETAILSE
-393 DSSKWALNV
+393 NDSKWALNV
-402 VKKNGYRKVVQNLSH
+402 VKENSHRKVVQSLSH
-417 ILQVGDVIFVE
+417 VLQVGDVIFVE
-428 KIPNAKNVY
+428 KVPNTNGIY

-448 IVAMDPHTGRVLAM
+448 IVAMNPDSGRVLAM

-467 FSASEFNRATQAY
+467 FAASEFNRATQAY
-480 RQPGSAFKPF
+480 RQPGSAFKPI
-490 VYATALDN
+490 VYAAALDN

-513 RQYNGEV
+513 RQYNGEI

-530 AGPSTLRYGIE
+530 SGPSTLRYGIE
-541 HSRNL
+541 NSRNL
-546 MTIRLA
+546 MTVRLA
-552 YDMGMPLVAE
+552 YDMGMSLVAE
-562 YAERFGVVDK
+562 YAERFGIVDK

-625 DRICEKCNA
+625 DRLCENCNV
-634 QSWNNQSEPILI
+634 QTWDNQSEPKLV

-658 YQITSMMEGVVQRG
+658 YQITSMMEGVVQHG

-709 IFVGYDQPAPLG
+709 IFIGYDQPAPLG
-721 YNGTGSSLAAPIFGE
+721 YHGTGSSLAAPIFGE
-736 FMEAAMK
+736 FVGEALK

-749 FKMPEGMILMPINR
+749 FKMPKGMISMPINR
-763 KTGMLAEAGD
+763 RTGMLAERGD

-787 SDIYQVIGS
+787 ADIYQVIGG

-803 VPTITTSPQVNKA
+803 IPSGTTSPQVNKA

>member
-1 MMIFFRYLL
+1 MMIFVKYFL
-10 SFFIIIVYF
+10 SFVMTFGVF
-19 ETAIQSVIA
+19 LAMLQDALAE
-28 KEQMDALPDY
+28 EQTSSLPDY

-46 PVMTRVHAADG
+46 PVTTRVHAADG
-57 SLMAEFATKN
+57 SLMAEFAKER

-72 IQSVPKILK
+72 IQSIPETLK
-81 EAFIS
+81 YAFIS
-86 AEDKNFYSHFGLDPE
+86 AEDKNFYHHFGLDPE
-101 GLLRA
+101 GLSRA
-106 LINNI
+106 LINNL

-124 TITQQVAK
+124 TITQQVSK
-132 NFLLNSEATLERK
+132 NFLLSSEATLERK
-145 LKEAILAMRIE
+145 LREAILAMRIE

-175 RGTYGIAAASLTYF
+175 RGTYGVGAAALTYF
-189 NKSVNELT
+189 NKSVNDLT
-197 LEQCAYLAAL
+197 LEECAYLAAL
-207 PKGPANYD
+207 PKGPGNYD
-215 PFKNTK
+215 PFKNTQ
-221 RAIDRRNWVID
+221 RAIKRRNWVID

-237 GYITREQGETAK
+237 GYVTREQGETAK
-249 TKPLGATIRG
+249 TKPLGAKVRG
-259 KDSYVFA
+259 IDSYVFA
-266 AEYFTEEV
+266 ADYFTEEV
-274 RRRLMHR
+274 RRRLMRR

-303 LFARRALHNGL
+303 ILARKALHNGL
-314 VKFDHSQGWRG
+314 IKFDHSQGWRG
-325 VYGHIEHINK
+325 VYDHIDK
-335 KDDWGI
+335 KDDWGE
-341 ELANITGLSD
+341 ELANITGLND

-363 NANKI
+363 DANKV
-368 EIGLQPQREDTGLLS
+368 EIGLQPQREASGLLS
-383 KRREIAVLSE
+383 KKRETAILSE
-393 DSSKWALNV
+393 NDSKWALNV
-402 VKKNGYRKVVQNLSH
+402 VKDNGHRRVVHNLSQV
-417 ILQVGDVIFVE
+417 LQVGDVIFVE
-428 KIPNAKNVY
+428 KIPNTNNTY
-437 RLQQIPKVEGA
+437 RLQQIPKVGGA
-448 IVAMDPHTGRVLAM
+448 IVAMEPETGRVLAM

-480 RQPGSAFKPF
+480 RQPGSAFKPI
-490 VYATALDN
+490 VYAAALDN

-513 RQYNGEV
+513 RQYNGEI

-552 YDMGMPLVAE
+552 HDMGMPLVAE
-562 YAERFGVVDK
+562 YAERFGIVDK

-605 NPSLID
+605 HPSLID
-611 RIQDRYGKTIYRHD
+611 RIQDRYGKTIYHHD
-625 DRICEKCNA
+625 DRLCENCNV
-634 QSWNNQSEPILI
+634 SLWDNQSEPKLI
-646 DERDQV
+646 DNRDQV

-672 TAARLR
+672 TAARLQ

-704 DLVVG
+704 DIVVG
-709 IFVGYDQPAPLG
+709 VFIGYDQPAPLG
-721 YNGTGSSLAAPIFGE
+721 YSGTGSSLAAPIFGE
-736 FMEAAMK
+736 FIAGALK
-743 GKPDVP
+743 GKPNIP
-749 FKMPEGMILMPINR
+749 FKMPKGMITMPINR
-763 KTGMLAEAGD
+763 KTGMLAEKGD
-773 RDVIIEA
+773 KDVIIEA

-787 SDIYQVIGS
+787 ADIYQVIGG

-803 VPTITTSPQVNKA
+803 VPTMTTSPQVNKA

>member
-1 MMIFFRYLL
+1 MMIFFRYLI
-10 SFFIIIVYF
+10 SFITTVVVGK
-19 ETAIQSVIA
+19 AMVQGSIA
-28 KEQMDALPDY
+28 KEQTSALPDY

-46 PVMTRVHAADG
+46 SVMTRVHAADG
-57 SLMAEFATKN
+57 SLMAEFATKY

-72 IQSVPKILK
+72 IQSIPKILK

-86 AEDKNFYSHFGLDPE
+86 AEDKNFYHHFGLDPE
-101 GLLRA
+101 GLSRA

-111 RNIGSGKRPEGAS
+111 RNIGSGRRPEGAS

-156 RTYSKDHILELYLN
+156 KTYSKNHILELYLN

-175 RGTYGIAAASLTYF
+175 RGTYGIAAASLSYF
-189 NKSVNELT
+189 NKSVNDLT

-215 PFKNTK
+215 PFKNTQ
-221 RAIDRRNWVID
+221 RAINRRNWVID

-237 GYITREQGETAK
+237 GYVTVEQGEKAK
-249 TKPLGATIRG
+249 EKPLGATIRG
-259 KDSYVFA
+259 SDNYVFA
-266 AEYFTEEV
+266 ADYFTEEV

-281 YGAKTLYE
+281 YGTKTLYE

-303 LFARRALHNGL
+303 FLARRALHNGL
-314 VKFDHSQGWRG
+314 IKFDHSQGWRG
-325 VYGHIEHINK
+325 AYDHIDK

-351 VPEWRLAVVLSA
+351 VPEWRLAVVLST
-363 NANKI
+363 NDNKV
-368 EIGLQPQREDTGLLS
+368 EIGLQPQRKASSLLS
-383 KRREIAVLSE
+383 KKRETAILSE
-393 DSSKWALNV
+393 SDSKWALNV
-402 VKKNGYRKVVQNLSH
+402 VKENGHRRVVQNLSH
-417 ILQVGDVIFVE
+417 VLQVGDVIFVE
-428 KIPNAKNVY
+428 KVPNTNNVY

-448 IVAMDPHTGRVLAM
+448 VVAMDPHTGRVLAM

-467 FSASEFNRATQAY
+467 FAASEFNRATQAY

-490 VYATALDN
+490 VYAAALDN
-498 GYTPA
+498 GYTPS
-503 SVVLDGPIEI
+503 SVILDGPIEI
-513 RQYNGEV
+513 RQYNGEI

-541 HSRNL
+541 YSRNL

-605 NPSLID
+605 KPSLID

-625 DRICEKCNA
+625 DRICENCNA
-634 QSWNNQSEPILI
+634 QSWDNQSEPKLV
-646 DERDQV
+646 DERDQI

-672 TAARLR
+672 TAARLH

-709 IFVGYDQPAPLG
+709 IFIGYDQPAPLG
-721 YNGTGSSLAAPIFGE
+721 YNGTGSSLAAPIFGD
-736 FMEAAMK
+736 FVGEALK

-749 FKMPEGMILMPINR
+749 FKMPKGMILMPINR
-763 KTGMLAEAGD
+763 RTGMLAEKGD

-787 SDIYQVIGS
+787 ADIYQVIGS

-803 VPTITTSPQVNKA
+803 IPSGTTSPQVNKA

>member
-1 MMIFFRYLL
+1 MQLF
-10 SFFIIIVYF
+10 
-19 ETAIQSVIA
+19 VINSHA
-28 KEQMDALPDY
+28 STLPDY

-46 PVMTRVHAADG
+46 PVMTRIHASDG
-57 SLMAEFATKN
+57 SLIAEFATKH

-72 IQSVPKILK
+72 IQSIPKILK
-81 EAFIS
+81 DAFIS
-86 AEDKNFYSHFGLDPE
+86 AEDKNFYHHFGLDPE
-101 GLLRA
+101 GLSRA

-132 NFLLNSEATLERK
+132 NFLLNSDATLERK

-175 RGTYGIAAASLTYF
+175 HGSYGVAAASLVYF

-215 PFKNTK
+215 PFKNTQ
-221 RAIDRRNWVID
+221 RAINRRNWVID
-232 RMVAN
+232 RMIAN
-237 GYITREQGETAK
+237 GYVTLEQGEEAK
-249 TKPLGATIRG
+249 EKPLGIILRSNDNHVFSSDYFVEEIRR
-259 KDSYVFA
+259 Y
-266 AEYFTEEV
+266 
-274 RRRLMHR
+274 LMR
-281 YGAKTLYE
+281 NYGAKTLYE
-289 GGLSIRTTLDPHLQ
+289 GGLSVRTTLDPQLQ
-303 LFARRALHNGL
+303 LSARRALQNGL
-314 VKFDHSQGWRG
+314 VKFDHLQGWRG
-325 VYGHIEHINK
+325 AYKHIDVKN
-335 KDDWGI
+335 DWGI
-341 ELANITGLSD
+341 PLANISALSD
-351 VPEWRLAVVLSA
+351 VPEWHLAVVLSV
-363 NANKI
+363 NAHKT
-368 EIGLQPQREDTGLLS
+368 EIGLQPQRESSGLLS
-383 KRREIAVLSE
+383 TKRNVAILSE
-393 DSSKWALNV
+393 ADSKWALNIID
-402 VKKNGYRKVVQNLSH
+402 KNGYRRTVQNLSGV
-417 ILQVGDVIFVE
+417 LRVGDVIFVE
-428 KIPNAKNVY
+428 KIPNTDNRY

-448 IVAMDPHTGRVLAM
+448 IIAMDPHTGRVLAM
-462 VGGFS
+462 MGGFS
-467 FSASEFNRATQAY
+467 FSTSEFNRATQAY

-490 VYATALDN
+490 VYAAALDN

-503 SVVLDGPIEI
+503 SVVLDGPIEV
-513 RQYNGEV
+513 RQENGEI

-541 HSRNL
+541 YSRNL

-552 YDMGMPLVAE
+552 HDMGMPLVAE
-562 YAERFGVVDK
+562 YAERFGIVDK

-605 NPSLID
+605 KPSLID

-625 DRICEKCNA
+625 DRICENCNA
-634 QSWNNQSEPILI
+634 QSWNNQQEPTLI

-658 YQITSMMEGVVQRG
+658 YQITSMMEGVVKRG
-672 TAARLR
+672 TAARLNH
-678 YLNRH
+678 LNRH

-709 IFVGYDQPAPLG
+709 IFIGYDQPAPLG
-721 YNGTGSSLAAPIFGE
+721 YNGTGSALAAPIFDE
-736 FMEAAMK
+736 FMQTALK
-743 GKPDVP
+743 DKPDIP
-749 FKMPEGMILMPINR
+749 FKMPEGMVLMPINR
-763 KTGMLAEAGD
+763 RTGMLAEAGD
-773 RDVIIEA
+773 QNVIIEA

-787 SDIYQVIGS
+787 ADIYQVIDGG
-796 TNSFQEG
+796 TFFQEG
-803 VPTITTSPQVNKA
+803 VPSMTISPQVNKA
-816 LESGTGGL
+816 LESGSGGL

>member
-1 MMIFFRYLL
+1 MMIFIKYLL
-10 SFFIIIVYF
+10 QWIVTIGF
-19 ETAIQSVIA
+19 WGVVTISQAST
-28 KEQMDALPDY
+28 LPDY

-46 PVMTRVHAADG
+46 SVMTRVHASDG
-57 SLMAEFATKN
+57 SLIAEFATKH

-72 IQSVPKILK
+72 IQSIPKLLK
-81 EAFIS
+81 DAFIS
-86 AEDKNFYSHFGLDPE
+86 AEDKNFYHHFGLDPE
-101 GLLRA
+101 GLFRA

-132 NFLLNSEATLERK
+132 NFLLNSDATLERK

-156 RTYSKDHILELYLN
+156 KTYSKDHILELYLN

-175 RGTYGIAAASLTYF
+175 RSSYGVAAASLAYF

-215 PFKNTK
+215 PFKNTQ
-221 RAIDRRNWVID
+221 RAIKRRNWVID

-237 GYITREQGETAK
+237 GYVTLEQGKEAK
-249 TKPLGATIRG
+249 EKPLEISIRDG
-259 KDSYVFA
+259 DNHVFSA
-266 AEYFTEEV
+266 DYFVEEI
-274 RRRLMHR
+274 RRYLMR
-281 YGAKTLYE
+281 NYGAKTLYE
-289 GGLSIRTTLDPHLQ
+289 GGLSVRTTLDPRLQ
-303 LFARRALHNGL
+303 VIARRALQNGL
-314 VKFDHSQGWRG
+314 IKFDHLQGWRG
-325 VYGHIEHINK
+325 AYKHINEMS
-335 KDDWGI
+335 DWSV
-341 ELANITGLSD
+341 ELANISGLSD
-351 VPEWRLAVVLSA
+351 IPEWHLAVVLSTH
-363 NANKI
+363 ANKI
-368 EIGLQPQREDTGLLS
+368 KIGLQPQRESSGALS
-383 KRREIAVLSE
+383 KKQEIAVLSE
-393 DSSKWALNV
+393 EDSKWALNTID
-402 VKKNGYRKVVQNLSH
+402 KNGYRRTVQDLSH
-417 ILQVGDVIFVE
+417 ILRVGDVIFVK
-428 KIPNAKNVY
+428 KISNTNKIY
-437 RLQQIPKVEGA
+437 SLQQIPKIEGA
-448 IVAMDPHTGRVLAM
+448 IIAMDPHTGRVLAM

-467 FSASEFNRATQAY
+467 FSESEFNRATQAY

-490 VYATALDN
+490 VYAAALDN

-503 SVVLDGPIEI
+503 SVVLDGPIEV
-513 RQYNGEV
+513 RQTNGEV

-546 MTIRLA
+546 MTVRLA
-552 YDMGMPLVAE
+552 HDMGMPLVAE
-562 YAERFGVVDK
+562 YAERFGIVDK

-605 NPSLID
+605 KPSLID

-625 DRICEKCNA
+625 DRICENCNA
-634 QSWNNQSEPILI
+634 QSWNNQPEPTLI

-672 TAARLR
+672 TAARLH
-678 YLNRH
+678 YLHRH

-704 DLVVG
+704 NLVVG
-709 IFVGYDQPAPLG
+709 IFIGYDQPAPLG
-721 YNGTGSSLAAPIFGE
+721 YNGTGSALAAPIFGE
-736 FMEAAMK
+736 FIQNALK

-749 FKMPEGMILMPINR
+749 FKMPKGMVLMPINR
-763 KTGMLAEAGD
+763 RTGMLAEEGD
-773 RDVIIEA
+773 SNVIIEA

-787 SDIYQVIGS
+787 ADIYQVIDGG
-796 TNSFQEG
+796 TSFQEG
-803 VPTITTSPQVNKA
+803 VPSITISPQVNKA
-816 LESGTGGL
+816 LESGSGGL

>member
-1 MMIFFRYLL
+1 M
-10 SFFIIIVYF
+10 
-19 ETAIQSVIA
+19 TQGAIA
-28 KEQMDALPDY
+28 KNQANVLPDY

-46 PVMTRVHAADG
+46 PVMTRVHASDG
-57 SLMAEFATKN
+57 SFMAEFATKR

-72 IQSVPKILK
+72 IQSIPKLLK
-81 EAFIS
+81 AAFIS
-86 AEDKNFYSHFGLDPE
+86 AEDKNFYHHFGLDPE
-101 GLLRA
+101 GLSRA
-106 LINNI
+106 LLNNI

-132 NFLLNSEATLERK
+132 NFLLSSDATLERK

-156 RTYSKDHILELYLN
+156 KTYSKDHILELYLN

-175 RGTYGIAAASLTYF
+175 RSTYGIAAASLTYF
-189 NKSVNELT
+189 NKSVNDLT

-215 PFKNTK
+215 PFKNTQ
-221 RAIDRRNWVID
+221 RAINRRNWVID

-237 GYITREQGETAK
+237 GYVTREQGEEAK
-249 TKPLGATIRG
+249 AKPLGVTVRR
-259 KDSYVFA
+259 SENYVFA
-266 AEYFTEEV
+266 ADYFTEEV

-281 YGAKTLYE
+281 YGTKTLYE

-303 LFARRALHNGL
+303 LIARRALHNGL
-314 VKFDHSQGWRG
+314 IKFDHSQGWRG
-325 VYGHIEHINK
+325 VYGHINK

-341 ELANITGLSD
+341 ELANIAGLSD
-351 VPEWRLAVVLSA
+351 IPEWRLAVVLSA
-363 NANKI
+363 NANKV
-368 EIGLQPQREDTGLLS
+368 EIGLQPQHEASGLLS
-383 KRREIAVLSE
+383 TKREIAVLSE
-393 DSSKWALNV
+393 ADSKWALHI
-402 VKKNGYRKVVQNLSH
+402 VKENGYRKTVQNLSH
-417 ILQVGDVIFVE
+417 VLQVGDVVFVE
-428 KIPNAKNVY
+428 KVSNTDNAY

-448 IVAMDPHTGRVLAM
+448 IVAMEPHTGRVLAM

-467 FSASEFNRATQAY
+467 FAASEFNRATQAY

-490 VYATALDN
+490 VYAAALDN

-541 HSRNL
+541 YSRNL

-552 YDMGMPLVAE
+552 NDMGMPLVAE
-562 YAERFGVVDK
+562 YAERFGIVDK

-625 DRICEKCNA
+625 DRLCENCNA
-634 QSWNNQSEPILI
+634 QLWDNQSEPTLT

-658 YQITSMMEGVVQRG
+658 YQITSMMEGVIQRG
-672 TAARLR
+672 TAGRLR
-678 YLNRH
+678 FLNRH

-721 YNGTGSSLAAPIFGE
+721 YNRTGSSLAAPIFGE
-736 FMEAAMK
+736 FIAGALK

-763 KTGMLAEAGD
+763 KTGMLAEVGD

-787 SDIYQVIGS
+787 ADIYQVIGS
-796 TNSFQEG
+796 TNSFQDG
-803 VPTITTSPQVNKA
+803 VPSITTSPQVNKA
-816 LESGTGGL
+816 LESGMGGL

>member
-1 MMIFFRYLL
+1 MMIFLRYLL
-10 SFFIIIVYF
+10 RFFV
-19 ETAIQSVIA
+19 AIGLCGAIMWGVMTSGQA
-28 KEQMDALPDY
+28 NALPDY

-46 PVMTRVHAADG
+46 PVMTRVHASDG
-57 SLMAEFATKN
+57 RLMAEFATKH

-72 IQSVPKILK
+72 IQSIPKLVID
-81 EAFIS
+81 AFVS
-86 AEDKNFYSHFGLDPE
+86 AEDKNFYHHFGLDPE
-101 GLLRA
+101 GLSRA

-111 RNIGSGKRPEGAS
+111 RNIGSGRRPEGAS

-132 NFLLNSEATLERK
+132 NFLLSSETTLERK
-145 LKEAILAMRIE
+145 FKEAILAMRIE
-156 RTYSKDHILELYLN
+156 KTYSKDHILELYLN

-189 NKSVNELT
+189 NKSVNDLT

-215 PFKNTK
+215 PFKNTQ
-221 RAIDRRNWVID
+221 RAIERRNWVID
-232 RMVAN
+232 RMIAN
-237 GYITREQGETAK
+237 GYVTREQGEKAK
-249 TKPLGATIRG
+249 AKPLGATIRG
-259 KDSYVFA
+259 SDSYVFA
-266 AEYFTEEV
+266 ADYFTEEV
-274 RRRLMHR
+274 RRRLIHR

-303 LFARRALHNGL
+303 LIARRALHNGL
-314 VKFDHSQGWRG
+314 IRFDHAQGWRG
-325 VYGHIEHINK
+325 AYAHIDEK
-335 KDDWGI
+335 GDWGT

-351 VPEWRLAVVLSA
+351 VPEWRLAVVLST
-363 NANKI
+363 NPNKV
-368 EIGLQPQREDTGLLS
+368 EIGLQPQHEASGILS
-383 KRREIAVLSE
+383 QKREIAVLSE
-393 DSSKWALNV
+393 ADSKWALHV
-402 VKKNGYRKVVQNLSH
+402 VKENGYRKTVQNLSH
-417 ILQVGDVIFVE
+417 VLQVGDVIFVE
-428 KIPNAKNVY
+428 KLSNTNNTY

-448 IVAMDPHTGRVLAM
+448 IVAMEPHTGRVLAM

-467 FSASEFNRATQAY
+467 FAESEFNRATQAY

-490 VYATALDN
+490 VYAAALDN

-503 SVVLDGPIEI
+503 SVVLDGPIEV

-552 YDMGMPLVAE
+552 NDMGMPLVAE

-579 ALGAAETTVLRMVTA
+579 ALGAGETTVLRMVTA

-605 NPSLID
+605 KPSLID

-625 DRICEKCNA
+625 DRICENCNTN
-634 QSWNNQSEPILI
+634 SWNNQSEPTLI

-652 LDPMTA
+652 LDPMTV

-704 DLVVG
+704 DIVVG

-721 YNGTGSSLAAPIFGE
+721 YNGTGSSLAAPIFGD
-736 FMEAAMK
+736 FMVDALK

-749 FKMPEGMILMPINR
+749 FKMPKGMILMPINR
-763 KTGMLAEAGD
+763 KTGMLAERGD
-773 RDVIIEA
+773 QDVIIEA

-787 SDIYQVIGS
+787 ADIYQVIGS

-803 VPTITTSPQVNKA
+803 VPAVTTSPQVNKA

>member
-1 MMIFFRYLL
+1 MMIFLRYLL
-10 SFFIIIVYF
+10 RFCIAVGLCG
-19 ETAIQSVIA
+19 AITWGVMTSGQA
-28 KEQMDALPDY
+28 NALPDY

-46 PVMTRVHAADG
+46 PVMTRVHASDG
-57 SLMAEFATKN
+57 RLMAEFATKH

-72 IQSVPKILK
+72 IQSIPKLVIN
-81 EAFIS
+81 AFIS
-86 AEDKNFYSHFGLDPE
+86 AEDKNFYHHFGLDPE
-101 GLLRA
+101 GLSRA

-111 RNIGSGKRPEGAS
+111 RNIGSGRRPEGAS

-132 NFLLNSEATLERK
+132 NFLLSSETTLERK
-145 LKEAILAMRIE
+145 FKEAILAMRIE
-156 RTYSKDHILELYLN
+156 KTYSKDHILELYLN

-189 NKSVNELT
+189 NKSVNDLT

-215 PFKNTK
+215 PFKNTQ
-221 RAIDRRNWVID
+221 RAIERRNWVID
-232 RMVAN
+232 RMIAN
-237 GYITREQGETAK
+237 GYVTREQGEKAK
-249 TKPLGATIRG
+249 AKPLGATIRG
-259 KDSYVFA
+259 SDSYVFA
-266 AEYFTEEV
+266 ADYFTEEV
-274 RRRLMHR
+274 RRRLIHR

-303 LFARRALHNGL
+303 LIARRALHNGL
-314 VKFDHSQGWRG
+314 IRFDHAQGWRG
-325 VYGHIEHINK
+325 AYAHIDEK
-335 KDDWGI
+335 GDWGT

-351 VPEWRLAVVLSA
+351 VPEWRLAVVLSTDP
-363 NANKI
+363 NKV
-368 EIGLQPQREDTGLLS
+368 EIGLQPQREASGILS
-383 KRREIAVLSE
+383 PKREIAVLSE
-393 DSSKWALNV
+393 ADSKWALHV
-402 VKKNGYRKVVQNLSH
+402 VKENGYPKTVQNLSH
-417 ILQVGDVIFVE
+417 VLQVGDVIFVE
-428 KIPNAKNVY
+428 KLSNTNNTY

-448 IVAMDPHTGRVLAM
+448 IVAMEPHTGRVLAM

-467 FSASEFNRATQAY
+467 FAASEFNRATQAY

-490 VYATALDN
+490 VYAAALDN

-503 SVVLDGPIEI
+503 SVVLDGPIEV

-552 YDMGMPLVAE
+552 NDMGMPLVAE
-562 YAERFGVVDK
+562 YAERFGIVDK

-579 ALGAAETTVLRMVTA
+579 ALGAGETTVLRMVTA

-605 NPSLID
+605 KPSLID

-625 DRICEKCNA
+625 DRICENCNTN
-634 QSWNNQSEPILI
+634 SWNNQSEPTLI

-704 DLVVG
+704 DIVVG

-721 YNGTGSSLAAPIFGE
+721 YNGTGSSLAAPIFGD
-736 FMEAAMK
+736 FMADALK
-743 GKPDVP
+743 GKPNVP
-749 FKMPEGMILMPINR
+749 FKMPKGMILMPINR
-763 KTGMLAEAGD
+763 KTGMLAERGD
-773 RDVIIEA
+773 QDVIIEA

-787 SDIYQVIGS
+787 ADIYQVIGS

-803 VPTITTSPQVNKA
+803 VPAVTTSPQVNKA

>member
-1 MMIFFRYLL
+1 MMIFFRYFLKIVVIIGLL
-10 SFFIIIVYF
+10 EAVFTKSQ
-19 ETAIQSVIA
+19 AG
-28 KEQMDALPDY
+28 ALPDY

-46 PVMTRVHAADG
+46 PVMTRVHASDG
-57 SLMAEFATKN
+57 SLIAEFATKH

-72 IQSVPKILK
+72 IQSIPKLLK
-81 EAFIS
+81 DAFIS
-86 AEDKNFYSHFGLDPE
+86 AEDKNFYHHFGLDPE
-101 GLLRA
+101 GLSRA

-111 RNIGSGKRPEGAS
+111 RNIGSRQRPEGAS

-132 NFLLNSEATLERK
+132 NFLLNSDATLERK
-145 LKEAILAMRIE
+145 FKEAILAMRIE
-156 RTYSKDHILELYLN
+156 KTYSKDHILELYLN

-175 RGTYGIAAASLTYF
+175 RGSYGVAAASLVYF
-189 NKSVNELT
+189 NKSVNDLT
-197 LEQCAYLAAL
+197 LEECAYLAAL

-215 PFKNTK
+215 PFKYTK

-237 GYITREQGETAK
+237 GYVTLEQGKKAK
-249 TKPLGATIRG
+249 AKSLEVNIR
-259 KDSYVFA
+259 DSDNHVFA
-266 AEYFTEEV
+266 ADYFVEEI
-274 RRRLMHR
+274 RRHLMR
-281 YGAKTLYE
+281 DYGAKTLYE
-289 GGLSIRTTLDPHLQ
+289 AGLSVHTTLDPYLQ
-303 LFARRALHNGL
+303 LIARRALQNGL
-314 VKFDHSQGWRG
+314 IKFDRSQGWRG
-325 VYGHIEHINK
+325 AYKHIDK
-335 KDDWGI
+335 KGDWGV
-341 ELANITGLSD
+341 ELANIAGLSD
-351 VPEWRLAVVLSA
+351 VPEWQLAVVLSV

-368 EIGLQPQREDTGLLS
+368 EIGLQPQRESSGVLS
-383 KRREIAVLSE
+383 KKREIAVLSE
-393 DSSKWALNV
+393 ADSKWALKIINE
-402 VKKNGYRKVVQNLSH
+402 NGYKKTVQDLSH
-417 ILQVGDVIFVE
+417 VLQIGDVIFVK
-428 KIPNAKNVY
+428 KISHISNTY
-437 RLQQIPKVEGA
+437 SLQQIPKVDGA
-448 IVAMDPHTGRVLAM
+448 IVAMEPHTGRVLAM

-490 VYATALDN
+490 VYAAALDN

-503 SVVLDGPIEI
+503 SVVLDGPIEV
-513 RQYNGEV
+513 RQINGEI

-541 HSRNL
+541 YSRNL

-552 YDMGMPLVAE
+552 HDMGMPLVAE
-562 YAERFGVVDK
+562 YAERFGIVDK

-605 NPSLID
+605 KPSLID

-625 DRICEKCNA
+625 DRICENCNVT
-634 QSWNNQSEPILI
+634 SWNNQKEPKLI

-658 YQITSMMEGVVQRG
+658 YQITSMMEGAVQRG
-672 TAARLR
+672 TAARLH

-704 DLVVG
+704 NIVVG
-709 IFVGYDQPAPLG
+709 IFVGYDRPAPLG
-721 YNGTGSSLAAPIFGE
+721 YGTGSSLAAPIFGE
-736 FMEAAMK
+736 FMQAALK
-743 GKPDVP
+743 DKPNVP
-749 FKMPEGMILMPINR
+749 FKMPKGMILMPINR

-773 RDVIIEA
+773 KNVIIEA

-787 SDIYQVIGS
+787 ADIYQVIGS
-796 TNSFQEG
+796 SNSFQEG
-803 VPTITTSPQVNKA
+803 FPSTTISPQVNKA

>member
-1 MMIFFRYLL
+1 MIFFRYLL
-10 SFFIIIVYF
+10 SLVMTIGFWAVV
-19 ETAIQSVIA
+19 IQGAIA
-28 KEQMDALPDY
+28 KEATNELPDY

-46 PVMTRVHAADG
+46 PVMTRVHASDG
-57 SLMAEFATKN
+57 SLMAEFATKR

-72 IQSVPKILK
+72 IQSIPKLLK
-81 EAFIS
+81 DAFVS
-86 AEDKNFYSHFGLDPE
+86 AEDKNFYYHFGLDPE
-101 GLLRA
+101 GLSRA

-132 NFLLNSEATLERK
+132 NFLLSSDATLERK

-156 RTYSKDHILELYLN
+156 KTYSKDHILELYLN

-175 RGTYGIAAASLTYF
+175 RSTYGIAAASLTYF
-189 NKSVNELT
+189 NKSVNDLT

-207 PKGPANYD
+207 PKGPGNYD
-215 PFKNTK
+215 PFKNTQ
-221 RAIDRRNWVID
+221 RALNRRNWVID

-237 GYITREQGETAK
+237 GYVTREQAEKAK
-249 TKPLGATIRG
+249 AKPLGTTLRG
-259 KDSYVFA
+259 SDSYVFA
-266 AEYFTEEV
+266 ADYFTEEV

-289 GGLSIRTTLDPHLQ
+289 GGLSIRTTLDPSLQ
-303 LFARRALHNGL
+303 LIARRALHNGL
-314 VKFDHSQGWRG
+314 IKFDHSQGWRG
-325 VYGHIEHINK
+325 AYKHIDK
-335 KDDWGI
+335 SDDWGI
-341 ELANITGLSD
+341 ELADIIGLSD
-351 VPEWRLAVVLSA
+351 VPEWRLAVVLST

-368 EIGLQPQREDTGLLS
+368 EIGLQPQHEDSGLLS
-383 KRREIAVLSE
+383 TKRETAILSE
-393 DSSKWALNV
+393 TDSKWALNV
-402 VKKNGYRKVVQNLSH
+402 IKENGTRKTVRDLSH
-417 ILQVGDVIFVE
+417 VLKVGDVIFVE
-428 KIPNAKNVY
+428 KTSNTGNIY

-448 IVAMDPHTGRVLAM
+448 IVAMEPHTGRVLAM

-467 FSASEFNRATQAY
+467 FAASEFNRATQAY

-490 VYATALDN
+490 VYAAALDN

-503 SVVLDGPIEI
+503 SVILDGPIEI
-513 RQYNGEV
+513 RQYNGEI

-562 YAERFGVVDK
+562 YAERFGIVDK

-605 NPSLID
+605 HPSLID

-625 DRICEKCNA
+625 DRLCENCNA
-634 QSWNNQSEPILI
+634 PSWDNQNEPTLI

-672 TAARLR
+672 TAVRLN

-704 DLVVG
+704 DIVVG
-709 IFVGYDQPAPLG
+709 IFIGYDQPAPLG
-721 YNGTGSSLAAPIFGE
+721 YNGTGSSLAAPVFGE
-736 FMEAAMK
+736 FMEKALK

-787 SDIYQVIGS
+787 ADIYQVIGS

-803 VPTITTSPQVNKA
+803 IPATTTSPQVNKA

>member
-1 MMIFFRYLL
+1 MTLGFVRVMIQD
-10 SFFIIIVYF
+10 V
-19 ETAIQSVIA
+19 VA
-28 KEQMDALPDY
+28 KEQTSPLPDY

-57 SLMAEFATKN
+57 SLMAEFATKH

-72 IQSVPKILK
+72 IQSIPKILK
-81 EAFIS
+81 DAFIS
-86 AEDKNFYSHFGLDPE
+86 AEDKNFYHHFGLDPE
-101 GLLRA
+101 GLSRA

-156 RTYSKDHILELYLN
+156 KTYSKDHILELYLN

-189 NKSVNELT
+189 NKAVNNLT
-197 LEQCAYLAAL
+197 LEECAYLAAL
-207 PKGPANYD
+207 PKGPGNYD
-215 PFKNTK
+215 PFKNTQ
-221 RAIDRRNWVID
+221 RAINRRNWVID
-232 RMVAN
+232 RMVTN
-237 GYITREQGETAK
+237 GYVTREQGEKAK
-249 TKPLGATIRG
+249 AKPLGARLRG
-259 KDSYVFA
+259 DDRYVFA
-266 AEYFTEEV
+266 ADYFTEEV

-281 YGAKTLYE
+281 YGSKTLYE

-303 LFARRALHNGL
+303 LLARKALHNGL
-314 VKFDHSQGWRG
+314 IKFDHSQGWRG
-325 VYGHIEHINK
+325 AYGHIDK
-335 KDDWGI
+335 KDDWGR
-341 ELANITGLSD
+341 ELANIAGLSD

-368 EIGLQPQREDTGLLS
+368 EIGLQPQREASGLLS
-383 KRREIAVLSE
+383 KKREMAVLSE
-393 DSSKWALNV
+393 NDSRWALNV
-402 VKKNGYRKVVQNLSH
+402 VKENGQRRAVHNLAQV
-417 ILQVGDVIFVE
+417 LQVGDIIFVE
-428 KIPNAKNVY
+428 KVSNTNNTY

-448 IVAMDPHTGRVLAM
+448 IVAMEPETGRVLAM

-490 VYATALDN
+490 VYAAALDN

-513 RQYNGEV
+513 RQYNGEI
-520 WQPKNYGGTF
+520 WQPKNYGGTY

-552 YDMGMPLVAE
+552 YDMGMPLVSE
-562 YAERFGVVDK
+562 YAERFGIVDK

-579 ALGAAETTVLRMVTA
+579 ALGAGETTVLRMVTA

-605 NPSLID
+605 HPSLID

-625 DRICEKCNA
+625 DRLCENCNVF
-634 QSWNNQSEPILI
+634 SWDNQSEPKLI

-709 IFVGYDQPAPLG
+709 VFVGYDQPAPLG

-736 FMEAAMK
+736 FMEGALK
-743 GKPDVP
+743 GKPNVP

-763 KTGMLAEAGD
+763 KTGMLAERGEQ
-773 RDVIIEA
+773 DVIIEA

-787 SDIYQVIGS
+787 ADIYQVIGG

-803 VPTITTSPQVNKA
+803 VPAMTTSPQVNKA

>member
-1 MMIFFRYLL
+1 MIFFRYLL
-10 SFFIIIVYF
+10 SLVMTIGLGV
-19 ETAIQSVIA
+19 TVIQGVIA
-28 KEQMDALPDY
+28 KEPTSALPDY

-46 PVMTRVHAADG
+46 PVMTRVHASDG
-57 SLMAEFATKN
+57 SLMAEFATKR

-72 IQSVPKILK
+72 IQSIPKLLK
-81 EAFIS
+81 DAFVS
-86 AEDKNFYSHFGLDPE
+86 AEDKNFYHHFGLDPE
-101 GLLRA
+101 GLSRA

-132 NFLLNSEATLERK
+132 NFLLSSDATLERK
-145 LKEAILAMRIE
+145 FKEAILAMRIE
-156 RTYSKDHILELYLN
+156 KTYSKDHILELYLN

-175 RGTYGIAAASLTYF
+175 RSTYGIAAASLTYF
-189 NKSVNELT
+189 NKSVNDLT

-215 PFKNTK
+215 PFKNTQ
-221 RAIDRRNWVID
+221 RALNRRNWVID

-237 GYITREQGETAK
+237 GYVTHEQGEKAK
-249 TKPLGATIRG
+249 EKPLGATMRG
-259 KDSYVFA
+259 SDSYVFA
-266 AEYFTEEV
+266 ADYFTEEV

-289 GGLSIRTTLDPHLQ
+289 GGLSIRTTLDPSLQ
-303 LFARRALHNGL
+303 LIARRALHNGL
-314 VKFDHSQGWRG
+314 IKFDHSQGWRG
-325 VYGHIEHINK
+325 AYKHIDK
-335 KDDWGI
+335 SDDWGI

-351 VPEWRLAVVLSA
+351 VPEWRLAVVLST

-368 EIGLQPQREDTGLLS
+368 EIGLQPQHEDSGLLS
-383 KRREIAVLSE
+383 TKRETAILSE
-393 DSSKWALNV
+393 ADSKWALNV
-402 VKKNGYRKVVQNLSH
+402 VKENGYRKTVRDLSH
-417 ILQVGDVIFVE
+417 VLQVGDVIFVE
-428 KIPNAKNVY
+428 KASNTDNIY

-448 IVAMDPHTGRVLAM
+448 IVAMEPHTGRVLAM

-467 FSASEFNRATQAY
+467 FAASEFNRATQAY

-490 VYATALDN
+490 VYAAALDN

-513 RQYNGEV
+513 RQYNGEI

-541 HSRNL
+541 YSRNL

-562 YAERFGVVDK
+562 YAERFGIVDK

-579 ALGAAETTVLRMVTA
+579 ALGAGETTVLRMVTA

-605 NPSLID
+605 HPSLID

-625 DRICEKCNA
+625 DRLCENCNA
-634 QSWNNQSEPILI
+634 QSWDNQNEPTLI

-672 TAARLR
+672 TAARLH

-709 IFVGYDQPAPLG
+709 IFLGYDQPAPLG

-736 FMEAAMK
+736 FMAKALK

-773 RDVIIEA
+773 HDVIIEA

-787 SDIYQVIGS
+787 ADIYQVIGG

-803 VPTITTSPQVNKA
+803 IPATTTSPQVNKA

>member
-1 MMIFFRYLL
+1 MMIFLRYLL
-10 SFFIIIVYF
+10 RVFV
-19 ETAIQSVIA
+19 AIGLCGAITWGVMTSGQA
-28 KEQMDALPDY
+28 NALPDY

-46 PVMTRVHAADG
+46 PVMTRVHASDG
-57 SLMAEFATKN
+57 RLMAEFATKH

-72 IQSVPKILK
+72 IQSIPKLVIN
-81 EAFIS
+81 AFIS
-86 AEDKNFYSHFGLDPE
+86 AEDKNFYHHFGLDPE
-101 GLLRA
+101 GLSRA

-111 RNIGSGKRPEGAS
+111 RNIGSGRRPEGAS

-132 NFLLNSEATLERK
+132 NFLLSSETTLERK
-145 LKEAILAMRIE
+145 FKEAILAMRIE
-156 RTYSKDHILELYLN
+156 KTYSKEHILELYLN

-189 NKSVNELT
+189 NKSVNDLT

-215 PFKNTK
+215 PFKNTQ

-232 RMVAN
+232 RMIAN
-237 GYITREQGETAK
+237 GYVTREQGEKAK
-249 TKPLGATIRG
+249 AKPLGATIRG
-259 KDSYVFA
+259 SDNYVFA
-266 AEYFTEEV
+266 ADYFTEEV
-274 RRRLMHR
+274 RRRLIHR

-303 LFARRALHNGL
+303 LIARRALHDGL
-314 VKFDHSQGWRG
+314 IRFDRAQGWRG
-325 VYGHIEHINK
+325 AYAHIDEK
-335 KDDWGI
+335 GDWGI

-351 VPEWRLAVVLSA
+351 VPEWRLAVVLST
-363 NANKI
+363 NPNKV
-368 EIGLQPQREDTGLLS
+368 EIGLQPQREASGILS
-383 KRREIAVLSE
+383 EKRELAVLSE
-393 DSSKWALNV
+393 ADSKWALHV
-402 VKKNGYRKVVQNLSH
+402 VKENGYRKTVQSLSH
-417 ILQVGDVIFVE
+417 VLQVGDVVFVE
-428 KIPNAKNVY
+428 KLSNTNNTY

-448 IVAMDPHTGRVLAM
+448 IVAMEPHTGRVLAM

-467 FSASEFNRATQAY
+467 FAASEFNRATQAY

-490 VYATALDN
+490 VYAAALDN

-503 SVVLDGPIEI
+503 SVVLDGPIEV

-552 YDMGMPLVAE
+552 NDMGMPLVAE

-579 ALGAAETTVLRMVTA
+579 ALGAGETTVLRMVTA

-605 NPSLID
+605 KPSLID

-625 DRICEKCNA
+625 DRICENCNTH
-634 QSWNNQSEPILI
+634 SWNNQREPTLI

-704 DLVVG
+704 DIVVG

-736 FMEAAMK
+736 FMADALK

-749 FKMPEGMILMPINR
+749 FKMPKGMILMPINR
-763 KTGMLAEAGD
+763 KTGMLAERGD
-773 RDVIIEA
+773 QDVIIEA

-787 SDIYQVIGS
+787 ADIYQVIGG

-803 VPTITTSPQVNKA
+803 VPAVTTSPQVNKA

>member
-1 MMIFFRYLL
+1 MTLVFCGAVIQ
-10 SFFIIIVYF
+10 
-19 ETAIQSVIA
+19 EAIA
-28 KEQMDALPDY
+28 EEQMNSLPDY

-46 PVMTRVHAADG
+46 PVMTRVHAVDG
-57 SLMAEFATKN
+57 SLMAEFATKH

-72 IQSVPKILK
+72 IQSIPKILK
-81 EAFIS
+81 DAFIS
-86 AEDKNFYSHFGLDPE
+86 AEDKNFYHHFGLDPE
-101 GLLRA
+101 GLSRA
-106 LINNI
+106 LVNNI

-132 NFLLNSEATLERK
+132 NFLLSSEATLERK

-156 RTYSKDHILELYLN
+156 KTYSKDHILELYLN

-189 NKSVNELT
+189 NKSVNDLT
-197 LEQCAYLAAL
+197 LEECAYLAAL
-207 PKGPANYD
+207 PKGPGNYD
-215 PFKNTK
+215 PFKNTQ
-221 RAIDRRNWVID
+221 RAINRRNWVID
-232 RMVAN
+232 RMVTN
-237 GYITREQGETAK
+237 GYVTREQGEKAK
-249 TKPLGATIRG
+249 EKPLGAKIRG
-259 KDSYVFA
+259 SDNYVFA

-281 YGAKTLYE
+281 YGAKMLYE
-289 GGLSIRTTLDPHLQ
+289 GGLSVRTTLDPHLQ
-303 LFARRALHNGL
+303 ALARRALHNGL
-314 VKFDHSQGWRG
+314 IKFDHAQGWRG
-325 VYGHIEHINK
+325 AYAHIDEK
-335 KDDWGI
+335 GDWGA
-341 ELANITGLSD
+341 ELANVTGLSD
-351 VPEWRLAVVLSA
+351 VPEWRLGVVLSA
-363 NANKI
+363 NAHKV
-368 EIGLQPQREDTGLLS
+368 EIGLQPQREASGLLT
-383 KRREIAVLSE
+383 KKREIAVLSE
-393 DSSKWALNV
+393 ADSKWAFNII
-402 VKKNGYRKVVQNLSH
+402 KENGHRKVVQNLSQV
-417 ILQVGDVIFVE
+417 LQVGDVIFVE
-428 KIPNAKNVY
+428 KVPSTNNIY

-448 IVAMDPHTGRVLAM
+448 VVAMEPHTGRVLAM

-467 FSASEFNRATQAY
+467 FSNSEFNRATQAY

-490 VYATALDN
+490 VYAAALDN

-513 RQYNGEV
+513 RQYNGEI

-562 YAERFGVVDK
+562 YAERFGVIDK

-579 ALGAAETTVLRMVTA
+579 ALGAGETTVLRMVTA

-605 NPSLID
+605 HPSLID

-625 DRICEKCNA
+625 DRLCENCNA
-634 QSWNNQSEPILI
+634 QSWDNQNEPKLL

-709 IFVGYDQPAPLG
+709 VFIGYDQPAPLG

-736 FMEAAMK
+736 FMEAALK

-763 KTGMLAEAGD
+763 KTGMLAERGEQN
-773 RDVIIEA
+773 VIIEA

-787 SDIYQVIGS
+787 ADIYQVIGG

-803 VPTITTSPQVNKA
+803 VPAMTTSPQVNKA

>member
-10 SFFIIIVYF
+10 SFVV
-19 ETAIQSVIA
+19 AIGFWGAMMQRVMA
-28 KEQMDALPDY
+28 KSQASALPDY

-46 PVMTRVHAADG
+46 PVMSRVHASDG
-57 SLMAEFATKN
+57 SLMAEFATKH

-72 IQSVPKILK
+72 IQSIPKLLK
-81 EAFIS
+81 DAFIS
-86 AEDKNFYSHFGLDPE
+86 AEDKNFYHHFGLDPE
-101 GLLRA
+101 GLSRA

-132 NFLLNSEATLERK
+132 NFLLSSDATLKRK

-156 RTYSKDHILELYLN
+156 KTYSKDHILELYLN

-175 RGTYGIAAASLTYF
+175 RSTYGIAAASLTYF
-189 NKSVNELT
+189 NKSVNDLT

-215 PFKNTK
+215 PFKNTQ
-221 RAIDRRNWVID
+221 RAINRRNWVID

-237 GYITREQGETAK
+237 GYVSRQQGEKAK
-249 TKPLGATIRG
+249 AKPLGATMRG
-259 KDSYVFA
+259 SDSYVFA
-266 AEYFTEEV
+266 ADYFTEEV
-274 RRRLMHR
+274 RRRLIHR
-281 YGAKTLYE
+281 YGTQTLYE

-303 LFARRALHNGL
+303 LIARRALHNGL
-314 VKFDHSQGWRG
+314 IKFDHSQGWRG
-325 VYGHIEHINK
+325 AYGHIDK

-341 ELANITGLSD
+341 ELANIARLSD

-363 NANKI
+363 NGNKV
-368 EIGLQPQREDTGLLS
+368 EIGLQPKREVPGLLS
-383 KRREIAVLSE
+383 TKREVAVLSE
-393 DSSKWALNV
+393 ADSKWALHI
-402 VKKNGYRKVVQNLSH
+402 VKENGHRRTVQDLSH
-417 ILQVGDVIFVE
+417 VLQVGDVIFVE
-428 KIPNAKNVY
+428 KTSNTDNIY

-448 IVAMDPHTGRVLAM
+448 IVAMEPHTGRVLAM
-462 VGGFS
+462 MGGFS
-467 FSASEFNRATQAY
+467 FAASEFNRATQAY

-490 VYATALDN
+490 VYAAALDN

-503 SVVLDGPIEI
+503 SVILDGPIEI
-513 RQYNGEV
+513 RQYNGEI
-520 WQPKNYGGTF
+520 WQPKNYRGTF

-546 MTIRLA
+546 MTVRLA
-552 YDMGMPLVAE
+552 NDMGMPIVAE

-579 ALGAAETTVLRMVTA
+579 ALGAGETTVLRMVTA

-605 NPSLID
+605 HPSLID

-625 DRICEKCNA
+625 DRLCENCNA
-634 QSWNNQSEPILI
+634 QSWDNQSEPTLI

-678 YLNRH
+678 FLNRH

-693 SKDVWFMGFTP
+693 SKDAWFMGFTP

-709 IFVGYDQPAPLG
+709 IFIGYDKPAPLG

-736 FMEAAMK
+736 FMAAALK
-743 GKPDVP
+743 EKPDMP

-773 RDVIIEA
+773 RDVILEA

-787 SDIYQVIGS
+787 ANIYQVIGS

-803 VPTITTSPQVNKA
+803 IPSGTTSPQVNKA